1 MGVIQQKGQFSGKAY
16 SIQIAGDTPTPVEQQ
31 KIDSYLTQQEQPYKQ
46 SYEYYF
52 GQRTNEDI
60 PQEVPIQEEGGFRR
74 AVGAGVDQLQIAYG
88 SSLEGLGKV
97 TGLEG
102 LENYGSD
109 VIEKNEQEFQE
120 KAAGFTKLDDADSF
134 GDYLKFYAETLG
146 QQVPQLGSTL
156 AGVGAGAAA
165 GSVIPGVGTF
175 IGGIA
180 GGMAANIPY
189 FYGDNRE
196 AQKEAMERG
205 LRTEMNEGAAFLY
218 SIPQASLD
226 LIVDR
231 LLIGGILPKSFGTSG
246 GLFTRAVKGVGIGGA
261 VEVPTEIG
269 QEIINRYQAGLP
281 IDDEEALK
289 VYKDVGIAAL
299 LVGGTVRGGTNIIAG
314 DQRVRDKDKE
324 EQEKIRQLQEDQEEA
339 RQRALLK
346 KQEINKSKAMIDE
359 DLVEDVEEKQ
369 RKLEEKQAE
378 VRRLAGVE
386 EQPLQ
391 LGAMAP
397 PPDNNRLS
405 PEEEKMALLQ
415 AARETTLPLIP
426 VELSTLPLDEQVR
439 IRSSRR
445 AQGVDTTTP
454 ASIDEIRRVL
464 GEDVADREVRKQ
476 KPLGGGA
483 AHFGPI
489 SGKSFTQSQY
499 DRAVQEIKAQKK
511 YTFNAVQKALKATGL
526 NRVPRQ
532 MVLDVRDEM
541 VNRGLLRKSDR
552 VRTGYVVEADIESS
566 FDEAA
571 SYRKTV
577 NDIRTLLD
585 GERTAKKKAENE
597 TDEDFQSRKLGLRS
611 YRRKLLEDA
620 RRAQQVEGNV
630 RKARQLN
637 AKADALEGEIARAEK
652 TVTDLEKK
660 IETSPQGQAIPAT
673 ERPKVLSSD
682 EKQAIGSQETT
693 QGQREALQTS
703 VDNRKAELDEKRKML
718 RRLKAR
724 KAPVPEVDQVAIRE
738 LENDIER
745 LKYFI
750 KSAQSKIDAPSSPV
764 QVAPEAKQ
772 AKTAR
777 TVADLALNRRKS
789 DVFTA
794 KEQQVFNALRKR
806 LTRLG
811 LRDVNLTVEKTLART
826 VNINGQNVHV
836 DPEGQFDAKDG
847 NRIISLAME
856 AVDPNATAQEQF
868 DALKGIMN
876 HEVIHALKNL
886 GLFTKQEYASLV
898 KAAKAKK
905 YVAIKDGVPTERK
918 YSYYDRARSMY
929 EGIGASEATIE
940 EEAVAELFR
949 DYADNKIKLSGKPRT
964 LMQRIKDFF
973 VGIVRGNNDVGISSV
988 EDIFDNIRSGKV
1000 GSRTRDLGNPEA
1012 DVESEALAFSLKN
1025 FTPKLPFAP
1034 DGSRAHKL
1042 PHQLLIEGSGRPE
1055 TIQITQKYNRGNA
1068 DRNNSSI
1075 EQILEQHPN
1084 ATDSVQ
1090 NWMDA
1095 MQDAFGG
1102 EYIPAPPLVAIQY
1115 SSSPEAM
1122 AEKLKAL
1129 TPELRKGVDEGFKHV
1144 KDLQG
1149 IYTSTQGGATPR
1161 MTLDMFIWGI
1171 LSRGAGPVQQ
1181 ETAFIDII
1189 DKAHPILEKAVREPL
1204 TEDDL
1209 DRWMLEVSTAIP
1221 EGSPGKQVTMNVNA
1235 AAKLVSAMSQ
1245 LVPNTNRTALDLV
1258 HEQMTDPNVSAYEV
1272 RETFLSNTEGAGIDN
1287 KVLSFIL
1294 LVAGKDDVLVMDRI
1308 QGRHLWD
1315 DGRYGG
1321 ANIYDGIGPNN
1332 EGLNGIFRGPRGV
1345 LVTRMLE
1352 NGMRKNI
1359 DKAYKLVGRPQD
1371 ASLGRF
1377 HWETWVIE
1385 GEQVVNHGS
1394 LKAIIDR
1401 TTVGTRVTEGK
1412 TDTFSSGMTYMKGTN
1427 ASVVEYPLSD
1437 GNVAYM
1443 TPQTFKDFTGVM
1455 SKDASRKNSKTGI
1468 FKQGNFKVTS
1478 RADIPWYERVD
1489 EIDRG
1494 SIDKLAREYEDA
1506 KADGS
1511 VLTSDERARKS
1522 KNPTRGGKPSLDQK
1536 YSLGI
1541 TDRSEQN
1548 VSQRDGRMVVGG
1560 TNFRGREVTPI
1571 AQFGTED
1578 RPIYEISDP
1587 DAFTQMIQLAK
1598 KDLMQLG
1605 PQVTDYTEM
1614 GDNYSGK
1621 RLFLFDDGFSGFAL
1635 NGNDI
1640 ISVFSVPGKAPRR
1653 AVANLMPVA
1662 VEQGGQ
1668 RLDAFNTF
1676 LPKVYSAVGFK
1687 AVAKLPFN
1695 REYAPEGWDFDYY
1708 SEYFPETNGE
1718 PEVIFMVYDPVNAS
1732 STTDVLIDDYDVGS
1746 DLQAKALEKTDTAE
1760 TEIESSIEPL
1770 PFTEE
1775 EAQIIEEVTA
1785 DSQAIESISFSLG
1798 NIEPETIMKRPDL
1811 DPDDIRSNAH
1821 GFINDRPVFLR
1832 AGENTQTSRTGIGT
1846 GLRHIL
1852 ERRHEGELKR
1862 DSNYG
1867 KYPRPVQKAIIDV
1880 LERFKRQGFKSSPDG
1895 VQLTTEMDN
1904 GVPTAVL
1911 EWKENTPEGSP
1922 PITLVLVR
1930 DRKNPKA
1937 AFEVKTFYVSVASER
1952 RGVVN
1957 GEVQFS
1963 LNPASLPDQIEQK
1976 QYYQNYARSAD
1987 FIAKAFR
1994 IALPADRAQRAA
2006 DEVLRRFQD
2015 SFLPVGR
2022 MIQELKEKGL
2032 NIVDAMDTYLKEELY
2047 HRKTTNEL
2055 LKREKGIYKNAT
2067 DALKQLNVTDAE
2079 VSNLQRISDSAAGGK
2094 GFVSQAIESS
2104 QNKVLALGDI
2114 YLYAS
2119 HAKERNAYIRAN
2131 KDSENNEGSGMSDRE
2146 ADAILDWFNSLNA
2159 ENRTAISNF
2168 GTAIKGI
2175 VEDTNKVRIDSG
2187 LIPKEFVEF
2196 TNYQNYVP
2204 LRGVFDPENEQD
2216 IGIGASLGGSFGA
2229 RGRQDPKALGR
2240 YAYATD
2246 ILATTIAQNQN
2257 SVVRSEKNLVGQS
2270 FLKLLRADTEKTG
2283 VYAKILDRVPT
2294 QRRTIMSDGKPVTR
2308 EMPDFNAA
2316 QDPMIMVVKENGSD
2330 VYVRFEDEKIAKAM
2344 KGNSGLGSAS
2354 MNVINRGMLKINRY
2368 LSNINT
2374 SYNPEFVVSN
2384 FLRDLQTAGVNV
2396 QQYEEQG
2403 MTKAI
2408 LKGVGP
2414 ALKGIKKAI
2423 RDNDFNSEWSKIYND
2438 FVEAG
2443 GKNATNQMDTIADQ
2457 MNNLR
2462 GILGDIGEAGQKGK
2476 FGVVKQ
2482 KFLGKGKS
2490 LLQFMEDY
2498 NTIVENGVRVATY
2511 KALLDRGYSRER
2523 AAQAAGSVTVNFS
2536 KGGEYRS
2543 LMNAWYLFY
2552 NASLQGSFAL
2562 LNAATRSKKVQ
2573 KIWMGVIAAG
2583 VLQDQLNSLVSD
2595 EEEDG
2600 KLTYDKI
2607 PEYVLEHNLI
2617 IMNPFSERGY
2627 ISIPMPYGLNMAH
2640 NVGRAMSQLARGGTD
2655 LQGAGNSIV
2664 GTTIDTL
2671 SPIGGIWDYGI
2682 DNAVA
2687 PTIAD
2692 PFIDVIS
2699 NQDFTGKP
2707 VFKEGFPGDRTP
2719 SSQLYWSTTSPTA
2732 KFVADNINSLTGG
2745 SAASSGLVD
2754 VSPDVLEFWF
2764 EYITGGVGR
2773 FAQRTAELPTKLSD
2787 DGLQEELY
2795 RSIPFSRKIYSS
2807 VSDREDLSDYIE
2819 KRDQIL
2825 VAFDELKAAGES
2837 GNAERL
2843 TKIRT
2848 DYANEIKF
2856 IGIVRQIENQR
2867 RKIARQINNV
2877 RDSRTLTDEKK
2888 QELLDK
2894 LDEAKQKLTKR
2905 ANVLLKEFN

>member
-1 MGVIQQKGQFSGKAY
+1 MGIIQQKGQFSGKAY
-16 SIQIAGDTPTPVEQQ
+16 SVQIAGDTPTAAEQQ
-31 KIDSYLTQQEQPYKQ
+31 KIDSFLTQQEQPYKQ

-52 GQRTNEDI
+52 GQRTNEDV

-74 AVGAGVDQLQIAYG
+74 AVGAGVDQLQLAYG
-88 SSLEGLGKV
+88 SSLEGFGKV

-102 LENYGSD
+102 LENYGAD
-109 VIEKNEQEFQE
+109 VVEKNEQEFQE
-120 KAAGFTKLDDADSF
+120 KAKGFTSLDDADSF
-134 GDYLKFYAETLG
+134 GDYVKFYTETLG

-156 AGVGAGAAA
+156 AGAGTGAAA
-165 GSVIPGVGTF
+165 GSFFGPAGTF

-196 AQKEAMERG
+196 AQKEAIDRG
-205 LRTEMNEGAAFLY
+205 LRTEMDEGAAFLY

-231 LLIGGILPKSFGTSG
+231 LLIGGILPKAFGTSG
-246 GLFTRAVKGVGIGGA
+246 GLFTRAVKGVGIGTA
-261 VEVPTEIG
+261 AEVPTEIG
-269 QEIINRYQAGLP
+269 QEVLNRYQAGLP

-289 VYKDVGIAAL
+289 VYRDVAIAAG

-324 EQEKIRQLQEDQEEA
+324 EQEKALQLQEDQEEA
-339 RQRALLK
+339 RQKALLK
-346 KQEINKSKAMIDE
+346 SQEVNKSKAMIDE
-359 DLVEDVEEKQ
+359 DLVIDPEEEQ

-378 VRRLAGVE
+378 VKRLAGVE

-391 LGAMAP
+391 LGVMAP

-405 PEEEKMALLQ
+405 ADEEKMALLQ

-426 VELSTLPLDEQVR
+426 VDLSTLPLDEQTR
-439 IRSSRR
+439 IRNSRR
-445 AQGVDTTTP
+445 AQGVDTTSP
-454 ASIDEIRRVL
+454 VSIDEIRRVL
-464 GEDVADREVRKQ
+464 GEDIAEREVRKQ

-489 SGKSFTQSQY
+489 SGKNFTQSQY
-499 DRAVQEIKAQKK
+499 DRAVQEVKAQKK

-526 NRVPRQ
+526 KRVPRQ

-541 VNRGLLRKSDR
+541 VSRGLLRKSDR
-552 VRTGYVVEADIESS
+552 VRTGYVVEADVESS

-577 NDIRTLLD
+577 NDIRTVLD

-597 TDEDFQSRKLGLRS
+597 TDEEFQSRKLGLRS
-611 YRRKLLEDA
+611 YRKKLLEDA
-620 RRAQQVEGNV
+620 RRAQQVENNV

-637 AKADALEGEIARAEK
+637 AKADSLEGEIARAEK

-660 IETSPQGQAIPAT
+660 IETDPQGQAIPAT
-673 ERPKVLSSD
+673 ERPRVLSSE
-682 EKQAIGSQETT
+682 EKQAVGSEETT

-703 VDNRKAELDEKRKML
+703 VDSRKAELDEKRKML
-718 RRLKAR
+718 RRLKSR
-724 KAPVPEVDQVAIRE
+724 KAPVPQIDQVAIRE

-777 TVADLALNRRKS
+777 TVSDLAINRTKKS
-789 DVFTA
+789 AYTA

-811 LRDVNLTVEKTLART
+811 LRDVALTAQKSLSRT
-826 VNINGQNVHV
+826 QNINGV
-836 DPEGQFDAKDG
+836 DMNISPEGEFDPRDG
-847 NRIISLAME
+847 KRIISLAME
-856 AVDPNATAQEQF
+856 VVDPNATAQEQF
-868 DALKGIMN
+868 DALKGVMN

-886 GLFTKQEYASLV
+886 GLFTDQEYASLV
-898 KAAKAKK
+898 KTARAKK

-918 YSYYDRARSMY
+918 YTYFDRARSMY
-929 EGIGASEATIE
+929 EGIGSSEATIE

-973 VGIVRGNNDVGISSV
+973 VGLVKGHNDVGISSV
-988 EDIFDNIRSGKV
+988 EDIFENIKSGNLGARGIISSEK
-1000 GSRTRDLGNPEA
+1000 RPFPMITERDVPQRDYNKDLTE
-1012 DVESEALAFSLKN
+1012 VEKESLAYSLKD

-1034 DGSRAHKL
+1034 DGAKAHKL
-1042 PHQLLIEGSGRPE
+1042 PHQLLIQGLGRPE
-1055 TIQITQKYNRGNA
+1055 TIKVTQKYTRGNA
-1068 DRNNSSI
+1068 ERNNSSI

-1084 ATDSVQ
+1084 ATDSVE

-1095 MQDAFGG
+1095 MHDAFGG

-1181 ETAFIDII
+1181 ESAFIDII
-1189 DKAHPILEKAVREPL
+1189 DKAHPLLEKAAREPL

-1245 LVPNTNRTALDLV
+1245 LVPNTNRTTLDLV

-1272 RETFLSNTEGAGIDN
+1272 RETFLANTEGAGIDN

-1321 ANIYDGIGPNN
+1321 ANIYDGIGPNG
-1332 EGLNGIFRGPRGV
+1332 EGLNGIFRGPKGI

-1359 DKAYKLVGRPQD
+1359 NKAYELVGRPND

-1489 EIDRG
+1489 DVDRG

-1506 KADGS
+1506 KPNGS
-1511 VLTSDERARKS
+1511 VLRSDERTGKS
-1522 KNPTRGGKPSLDQK
+1522 KDASRRGNSDLDRR
-1536 YSLGI
+1536 YSLGFLTT
-1541 TDRSEQN
+1541 TDTERLLKERQLKVRRDEKIGGLKGFIQN
-1548 VSQRDGRMVVGG
+1548 
-1560 TNFRGREVTPI
+1560 NP
-1571 AQFGTED
+1571 
-1578 RPIYEISDP
+1578 
-1587 DAFTQMIQLAK
+1587 
-1598 KDLMQLG
+1598 
-1605 PQVTDYTEM
+1605 
-1614 GDNYSGK
+1614 
-1621 RLFLFDDGFSGFAL
+1621 DGFT
-1635 NGNDI
+1635 
-1640 ISVFSVPGKAPRR
+1640 IS
-1653 AVANLMPVA
+1653 
-1662 VEQGGQ
+1662 
-1668 RLDAFNTF
+1668 
-1676 LPKVYSAVGFK
+1676 
-1687 AVAKLPFN
+1687 
-1695 REYAPEGWDFDYY
+1695 
-1708 SEYFPETNGE
+1708 PETME
-1718 PEVIFMVYDPVNAS
+1718 PVSGGFVVAPLKEAEIIVGQELPEQ
-1732 STTDVLIDDYDVGS
+1732 VLIDYIEDNKAIAEATARDVYLGGWFDTES
-1746 DLQAKALEKTDTAE
+1746 NQYFLDNTLIVDSKEEALYIAEASEQLAIFDLNTFEEVRTNDGISELKESGAYQSDTAIGYKRNAE
-1760 TEIESSIEPL
+1760 EIGRRFAEARDQRNTLEREQRVKGEVESSIEPSA
-1770 PFTEE
+1770 FTEQQ
-1775 EAQIIEEVTA
+1775 AQIIEDLTSE
-1785 DSQAIESISFSLG
+1785 DQAVESTSFSLG
-1798 NIEPETIMKRPDL
+1798 NIPPTTIMKRPDL
-1811 DPDDIRSNAH
+1811 DPDDIRANAH
-1821 GFINDRPVFLR
+1821 GFIGQKPVFLR
-1832 AGENTQTSRTGIGT
+1832 AGENTEVSGIGVGT

-1852 ERRHEGELKR
+1852 DRRHEGELKR
-1862 DSNYG
+1862 YSNYS
-1867 KYPRPVQKAIIDV
+1867 KYPRPVQKAIIDI
-1880 LERFKRQGFKSSPDG
+1880 LEKFKRQGFKSDPEG
-1895 VQLTTEMDN
+1895 VELSTEIDN
-1904 GVPTAVL
+1904 GRPTAVL
-1911 EWKENTPEGSP
+1911 QWTQNTPEVSP
-1922 PITLVLVR
+1922 PLTLVLVK
-1930 DRKNPKA
+1930 DRQAPNG
-1937 AFEVKTFYVSVASER
+1937 AFEVKTFYANIQPEDR
-1952 RGVVN
+1952 AIRN
-1957 GEVQFS
+1957 GKVQYS
-1963 LNPASLPDQIEQK
+1963 LNPASLPNQIQEK

-1994 IALPADRAQRAA
+1994 IALPADRAQKAA

-2032 NIVDAMDTYLKEELY
+2032 TIVDAMDTYLKEELY

-2067 DALKQLNVTDAE
+2067 DALNQLNVTDAE
-2079 VSNLQRISDSAAGGK
+2079 INNLQRISDSAANGK

-2104 QNKVLALGDI
+2104 KNKVLALGDI

-2131 KDSENNEGSGMSDRE
+2131 KDSNNPEGSAMSDRE
-2146 ADAILDWFNSLNA
+2146 ADAILDWFNSLSS
-2159 ENRTAISNF
+2159 ENKVAVSNF
-2168 GTAIKGI
+2168 GTAVKGI
-2175 VEDTNKVRIDSG
+2175 IEDTNKVRIDSG
-2187 LIPKEFVEF
+2187 LIPKEFIEF

-2216 IGIGASLGGSFGA
+2216 IGLSVSMGGSFGG
-2229 RGRQDPKALGR
+2229 RGRQDPTALGR
-2240 YAYATD
+2240 YKYATD
-2246 ILATTIAQNQN
+2246 IFATTIAQNQN
-2257 SVVRSEKNLVGQS
+2257 SVVKSEKNLVGQS

-2283 VYAKILDRVPT
+2283 VYAKILDRIPT
-2294 QRRTIMSDGKPVTR
+2294 QRRTVMSDGRPVTK
-2308 EMPDFNAA
+2308 ETPDFNAA
-2316 QDPMIMVVKENGSD
+2316 QDPMIMTVKENGAD
-2330 VYVRFEDEKIAKAM
+2330 VYIRFEDEKIAKAM
-2344 KGNSGLGSAS
+2344 KGSSGLGSSS
-2354 MNVINRGMLKINRY
+2354 MNVINRGMLKVNRY

-2384 FLRDLQTAGVNV
+2384 FLRDLQTAGINVN
-2396 QQYEEQG
+2396 QYEEKG

-2414 ALKGIKKAI
+2414 ALKGIQKAI
-2423 RDNDFNSEWSKIYND
+2423 RNNDFNSEWSKIYND

-2462 GILGDIGEAGQKGK
+2462 GILGDIGDAGQKGK
-2476 FGVVKQ
+2476 FGVVKN

-2511 KALLDRGYSRER
+2511 KALLDRGYTRER

-2573 KIWMGVIAAG
+2573 KLWMGIIAAG
-2583 VLQDQLNSLVSD
+2583 VLQDQLNALVSD
-2595 EEEDG
+2595 EGDDG

-2655 LQGAGNSIV
+2655 LKGAGNSIV

-2692 PFIDVIS
+2692 PFIDIIS
-2699 NQDFTGKP
+2699 NEDFTGKP

-2719 SSQLYWSTTSPTA
+2719 SSQLYWSTTSPSA
-2732 KFVADNINSLTGG
+2732 KWISSNVNSLTGG

-2773 FAQRTAELPTKLSD
+2773 FAQRTAELPTKVSG

-2807 VSDREDLSDYIE
+2807 VSPREDLGDYLE
-2819 KRDQIL
+2819 KRDRIL
-2825 VAFDELKAAGES
+2825 VGLDELKAASEA
-2837 GNAERL
+2837 GNAERI
-2843 TKIRT
+2843 TKIRS
-2848 DYANEIKF
+2848 DYADEIKF

-2867 RKIARQINNV
+2867 RKITSQMNKV
-2877 RDSRTLTDEKK
+2877 RDSRTLSDEKK
-2888 QELLDK
+2888 EELLDK
-2894 LDEAKQKLTKR
+2894 LDEAKQKLVTR
-2905 ANVLLKEFN
+2905 ANTLLKEFN

>member
-1 MGVIQQKGQFSGKAY
+1 MGVIQQKGQFSGKSY

-52 GQRTNEDI
+52 GQRTNEDV

-109 VIEKNEQEFQE
+109 VVEKNEQEFQE
-120 KAAGFTKLDDADSF
+120 KAAGFTRLDDADSF
-134 GDYLKFYAETLG
+134 GDYIKFYTETLG
-146 QQVPQLGSTL
+146 QQLPNLGSTL
-156 AGVGAGAAA
+156 AGSGAGALA
-165 GSVIPGVGTF
+165 GSAFGPVGTF
-175 IGGIA
+175 VGGIA

-231 LLIGGILPKSFGTSG
+231 LLVGGILPKSFGTSG
-246 GLFTRAVKGVGIGGA
+246 AIFTRGVKGVAIGNV
-261 VEVPTEIG
+261 VEIPTEIG
-269 QEIINRYQAGLP
+269 QEVLNRYQAGLS
-281 IDDEEALK
+281 IADEEALR
-289 VYKDVGIAAL
+289 VYRDVAIAAG

-314 DQRVRDKDKE
+314 DQRVRDKNKE

-391 LGAMAP
+391 LGVMAP

-541 VNRGLLRKSDR
+541 VNRGILRKSDR

-597 TDEDFQSRKLGLRS
+597 TDEEFQSRKLGLRS

-703 VDNRKAELDEKRKML
+703 VNNRKAELDEKRKML

-724 KAPVPEVDQVAIRE
+724 KAPRPQVDQVAIRE

-973 VGIVRGNNDVGISSV
+973 VGIVKGNNDVGISSV
-988 EDIFDNIRSGKV
+988 EDIFDNIRSGNIGARGIISSEK
-1000 GSRTRDLGNPEA
+1000 RPFQMILNRDFGDPEG
-1012 DVESEALAFSLKN
+1012 DVESQSLAFSLKN

-1034 DGSRAHKL
+1034 DGARAHKL

-1055 TIQITQKYNRGNA
+1055 TIQVTQKYTRGNA
-1068 DRNNSSI
+1068 ERNNSSI

-1122 AEKLKAL
+1122 AEKLKDL

-1144 KDLQG
+1144 KDLQN
-1149 IYTSTQGGATPR
+1149 IYSSGNATPR
-1161 MTLDMFIWGI
+1161 MTLDLFIWGI

-1181 ETAFIDII
+1181 ESAYIDII
-1189 DKAHPILEKAVREPL
+1189 DQAHPLLEKAAREPL

-1209 DRWMLEVSTAIP
+1209 DRWMLEVSTSIP

-1245 LVPNTNRTALDLV
+1245 MVPNTNRTTLDLV
-1258 HEQMTDPNVSAYEV
+1258 HEQMIDANVSASDI
-1272 RETFLSNTEGAGIDN
+1272 RETFLANTEGAGIDN

-1321 ANIYDGIGPNN
+1321 SNIYDGIGPNN
-1332 EGLNGIFRGPRGV
+1332 EGLNGIFRGPRGI

-1359 DKAYKLVGRPQD
+1359 DKAYELVGRPQD

-1412 TDTFSSGMTYMKGTN
+1412 TDTFSSNMTYMRGLN
-1427 ASVVEYPLSD
+1427 ATVVEYPLSD
-1437 GNVAYM
+1437 GDVVYM
-1443 TPQTFKDFTGVM
+1443 TPQTFKDFTNEM
-1455 SKDASRKNSKTGI
+1455 SNDAKKKNSKTGI
-1468 FKQGNFKVTS
+1468 FKQGNFKVSS
-1478 RADIPWYERVD
+1478 RADIPWFERVD

-1506 KADGS
+1506 KPNGS
-1511 VLTSDERARKS
+1511 VLRSDERTG
-1522 KNPTRGGKPSLDQK
+1522 KNKDASRRGNSDLDRR
-1536 YSLGI
+1536 YSLGFLTT
-1541 TDRSEQN
+1541 TDTERLLKEKQLKVRRDEKIGGLKGFIQN
-1548 VSQRDGRMVVGG
+1548 
-1560 TNFRGREVTPI
+1560 NP
-1571 AQFGTED
+1571 
-1578 RPIYEISDP
+1578 
-1587 DAFTQMIQLAK
+1587 
-1598 KDLMQLG
+1598 
-1605 PQVTDYTEM
+1605 
-1614 GDNYSGK
+1614 
-1621 RLFLFDDGFSGFAL
+1621 DGFT
-1635 NGNDI
+1635 
-1640 ISVFSVPGKAPRR
+1640 IS
-1653 AVANLMPVA
+1653 
-1662 VEQGGQ
+1662 
-1668 RLDAFNTF
+1668 
-1676 LPKVYSAVGFK
+1676 
-1687 AVAKLPFN
+1687 
-1695 REYAPEGWDFDYY
+1695 
-1708 SEYFPETNGE
+1708 PETME
-1718 PEVIFMVYDPVNAS
+1718 PVSGGFVVAPLKEAEIIVGQELPEQ
-1732 STTDVLIDDYDVGS
+1732 VLIDYIEDNKAIAEATGRDVYLGGWFDTES
-1746 DLQAKALEKTDTAE
+1746 NQYFLDNTLIVDSKEEALYIAEASEQLAIFDLNTFEEVRTNDGISELKQSGAYKSDTAIGYKRNAE
-1760 TEIESSIEPL
+1760 EIGRRFAEARDQRNTLEREQRVKGEVESSIEPS

-1775 EAQIIEEVTA
+1775 EIQTIEELTVDTQ
-1785 DSQAIESISFSLG
+1785 SSESTSFSLG

-1821 GFINDRPVFLR
+1821 GFINNKPVFLR
-1832 AGENTQTSRTGIGT
+1832 AGENIQTSRTGVGT

-1895 VQLTTEMDN
+1895 VQLTTEIDN
-1904 GVPTAVL
+1904 GVPTATL

-1930 DRKNPKA
+1930 DRENPKA
-1937 AFEVKTFYVSVASER
+1937 AFEVKTFYVNVASER

-1957 GEVQFS
+1957 GKVQFS

-1994 IALPADRAQRAA
+1994 IALPADRAQKAA

-2146 ADAILDWFNSLNA
+2146 ADAILDWFSSLNA

-2216 IGIGASLGGSFGA
+2216 IGLGASLGGAFGA

-2257 SVVRSEKNLVGQS
+2257 SVVRSEKNLVAQS

-2354 MNVINRGMLKINRY
+2354 MNAINRGMLKINRY

-2462 GILGDIGEAGQKGK
+2462 GILGDIGEAGQKNK
-2476 FGVVKQ
+2476 FGIVKK

-2617 IMNPFSERGY
+2617 IMNPFSDRGY

-2655 LQGAGNSIV
+2655 LKGAGNSIV

-2773 FAQRTAELPTKLSD
+2773 FAQRTAELPTKLSG

-2843 TKIRT
+2843 AKIRT
-2848 DYANEIKF
+2848 DYADEIKF

>member
-1 MGVIQQKGQFSGKAY
+1 MGIIQQKGQFSGKSY
-16 SIQIAGDTPTPVEQQ
+16 SVQIAGDTPTAAEQK
-31 KIDSYLTQQEQPYKQ
+31 KIDSFLTQQEQPYKQ

-52 GQRTNEDI
+52 GQRTNEDV

-120 KAAGFTKLDDADSF
+120 KAAGFTKLDDAETF
-134 GDYLKFYAETLG
+134 GDYLSFYTETLG

-156 AGVGAGAAA
+156 GGAGAGALA
-165 GSVIPGVGTF
+165 GSAFGPAGTF
-175 IGGIA
+175 VGGIV
-180 GGMAANIPY
+180 GGLAANIPY

-196 AQKEAMERG
+196 AQKEAMEKG

-231 LLIGGILPKSFGTSG
+231 LLIGGVISKSFANSG
-246 GLFTRAVKGVGIGGA
+246 GIFTRAVKGVGAGTAI
-261 VEVPTEIG
+261 EVPTEVG
-269 QEIINRYQAGLP
+269 QEVLNRYQAGLP
-281 IDDEEALK
+281 VFDEEAMK
-289 VYKDVGIAAL
+289 VYKDVAIAAGI
-299 LVGGTVRGGTNIIAG
+299 VGGTVRGSTNIIAG
-314 DQRVRDKDKE
+314 DQRVRDKNKE
-324 EQEKIRQLQEDQEEA
+324 EQEKALQLQEDQEEA
-339 RQRALLK
+339 KQRALLK

-378 VRRLAGVE
+378 VRRLAGIE

-391 LGAMAP
+391 LEAVAP

-405 PEEEKMALLQ
+405 ADEEKMALLQ

-426 VELSTLPLDEQVR
+426 VDLSTLPLDEQTR
-439 IRSSRR
+439 IRNSRR
-445 AQGVDTTTP
+445 AQGVDTTAP
-454 ASIDEIRRVL
+454 VSIDEIRRVL
-464 GEDVADREVRKQ
+464 GEDIADREVRKQ

-526 NRVPRQ
+526 KRVPRQ

-541 VNRGLLRKSDR
+541 VNRGILRRSDR

-566 FDEAA
+566 FNEAA

-630 RKARQLN
+630 RKARELN

-660 IETSPQGQAIPAT
+660 IETDPQGQAIPAT

-682 EKQAIGSQETT
+682 EKQAVGSEETT

-703 VDNRKAELDEKRKML
+703 VDNRKAELDEKRKLL

-724 KAPVPEVDQVAIRE
+724 KAPVPQVDLVAIRE

-836 DPEGQFDAKDG
+836 DPEGQFDSRDG
-847 NRIISLAME
+847 NRVISLAME

-886 GLFTKQEYASLV
+886 GLFTKEEYASLV

-918 YSYYDRARSMY
+918 YSYFDRARSMY
-929 EGIGASEATIE
+929 EGIGSSEATIE

-964 LMQRIKDFF
+964 LIERIKDFF
-973 VGIVRGNNDVGISSV
+973 VGIVKGNNDVGISSV
-988 EDIFDNIRSGKV
+988 EDIFDNIRSGNIGARGIISSEK
-1000 GSRTRDLGNPEA
+1000 RPFQMILNRDFGDPEA
-1012 DVESEALAFSLKN
+1012 DVESESLAFSLKN

-1034 DGSRAHKL
+1034 DGARAHKL
-1042 PHQLLIEGSGRPE
+1042 PHQLLIQGSGRPE
-1055 TIQITQKYNRGNA
+1055 TIKVTQQYTRGNA
-1068 DRNNSSI
+1068 ERNNSSI
-1075 EQILEQHPN
+1075 EQILNLHPN

-1149 IYTSTQGGATPR
+1149 IYSSTQGGATPR

-1181 ETAFIDII
+1181 ESAFIDII
-1189 DKAHPILEKAVREPL
+1189 DKAHPILEKAAREPL

-1245 LVPNTNRTALDLV
+1245 LVPNTNRTALDLI

-1272 RETFLSNTEGAGIDN
+1272 RETFLANTEGAGIDN

-1321 ANIYDGIGPNN
+1321 ANIYDGIGPNK

-1359 DKAYKLVGRPQD
+1359 KRAYELVGRPND

-1401 TTVGTRVTEGK
+1401 TTVGTRITEGK
-1412 TDTFSSGMTYMKGTN
+1412 TDTFSSGMTYMRGAN

-1437 GNVAYM
+1437 GTAAYM

-1468 FKQGNFKVTS
+1468 FKQGNFKVSS

-1494 SIDKLAREYEDA
+1494 SIDRLAREYEDA
-1506 KADGS
+1506 KPNGS
-1511 VLTSDERARKS
+1511 VLRSDERTGKS
-1522 KNPTRGGKPSLDQK
+1522 KDASRRGNSDLDRR
-1536 YSLGI
+1536 YSLGFLTT
-1541 TDRSEQN
+1541 TDTERLLKGKAVKVRRSENILGMRGFIQSN
-1548 VSQRDGRMVVGG
+1548 PDGFTINPDTMESVSGGIAVAPIKQAEIIVGQELPEQVVIDYINYNKIISEITGKDIYLGGWFDDKTNDYYLDNTVLVDTREEALYIADAAEQEAIFDLNTFEEIRTDEGIAGLKQSGAYQSDTAVRYQRY
-1560 TNFRGREVTPI
+1560 NE
-1571 AQFGTED
+1571 
-1578 RPIYEISDP
+1578 EISGR
-1587 DAFTQMIQLAK
+1587 FIQAR
-1598 KDLMQLG
+1598 DQ
-1605 PQVTDYTEM
+1605 
-1614 GDNYSGK
+1614 
-1621 RLFLFDDGFSGFAL
+1621 
-1635 NGNDI
+1635 
-1640 ISVFSVPGKAPRR
+1640 
-1653 AVANLMPVA
+1653 
-1662 VEQGGQ
+1662 
-1668 RLDAFNTF
+1668 
-1676 LPKVYSAVGFK
+1676 
-1687 AVAKLPFN
+1687 
-1695 REYAPEGWDFDYY
+1695 
-1708 SEYFPETNGE
+1708 
-1718 PEVIFMVYDPVNAS
+1718 S
-1732 STTDVLIDDYDVGS
+1732 ST
-1746 DLQAKALEKTDTAE
+1746 LEREQLVKGE
-1760 TEIESSIEPL
+1760 VESSIEPS

-1775 EAQIIEEVTA
+1775 EIQTIEELTA
-1785 DSQAIESISFSLG
+1785 DTQAVESTSFSLG
-1798 NIEPETIMKRPDL
+1798 NIEPKTIMKRPDF
-1811 DPDDIRSNAH
+1811 DPDDIKSNAH
-1821 GFINDRPVFLR
+1821 GFIGKRPVFLR
-1832 AGENTQTSRTGIGT
+1832 AGENIQTSRTGVGT

-1895 VQLTTEMDN
+1895 VQLTTEEDN

-1922 PITLVLVR
+1922 PITLVLVK
-1930 DRKNPKA
+1930 DRESPEG
-1937 AFEVKTFYVSVASER
+1937 AFEVKTFYVNVASER

-1987 FIAKAFR
+1987 FIGKAFR
-1994 IALPADRAQRAA
+1994 IALPEDRAQKAA

-2032 NIVDAMDTYLKEELY
+2032 TIVDAMDTYLKEELY

-2055 LKREKGIYKNAT
+2055 IKRENGIYKNAT

-2079 VSNLQRISDSAAGGK
+2079 VSNLQRISDSAANGK
-2094 GFVSQAIESS
+2094 GFVTQSIESS
-2104 QNKVLALGDI
+2104 QNKTLALGDI

-2131 KDSENNEGSGMSDRE
+2131 RDSENTEGSGMSDRE

-2159 ENRTAISNF
+2159 ENRTAISSFSN
-2168 GTAIKGI
+2168 AVKGI

-2216 IGIGASLGGSFGA
+2216 IGFGASLGGAFGA
-2229 RGRQDPKALGR
+2229 KGRQDPKALGR

-2246 ILATTIAQNQN
+2246 ILATTINQNQN

-2294 QRRTIMSDGKPVTR
+2294 QRRTVLSDGKPVTR
-2308 EMPDFNAA
+2308 DMPDFNAA

-2354 MNVINRGMLKINRY
+2354 MNIINRGMLKINRY

-2396 QQYEEQG
+2396 QQYDEKG

-2408 LKGVGP
+2408 LKGIKP
-2414 ALKGIKKAI
+2414 ALGGIEKSI
-2423 RDNDFNSEWSKIYND
+2423 RTTPIFAKSKTDPESNLEWSKIYED
-2438 FVEAG
+2438 FVDAG

-2457 MNNLR
+2457 MNSLK
-2462 GILGDIGEAGQKGK
+2462 GILGDISEAGEKGK

-2511 KALLDRGYSRER
+2511 KALIDRGYSRER

-2573 KIWMGVIAAG
+2573 KIWLGVIAAG
-2583 VLQDQLNSLVSD
+2583 VLQDQINSALSD
-2595 EEEDG
+2595 EEDDG

-2617 IMNPFSERGY
+2617 IMNPYSERGY

-2655 LQGAGNSIV
+2655 LKGAGNSIV

-2687 PTIAD
+2687 PTVAD
-2692 PFIDVIS
+2692 PFIDIMT

-2732 KFVADNINSLTGG
+2732 KFVSDNINSLTGG

-2773 FAQRTAELPTKLSD
+2773 FAQRTAELPTKLAD

-2795 RSIPFSRKIYSS
+2795 RSIPFTRKIYSS
-2807 VSDREDLSDYIE
+2807 VSDREDLGDYIE
-2819 KRDQIL
+2819 KRDKIL
-2825 VAFDELKAAGES
+2825 VAFDELKAAGEA

-2843 TKIRT
+2843 AKIRT
-2848 DYANEIKF
+2848 DYSNEIRF

-2867 RKIARQINNV
+2867 RKISRQINNV

-2888 QELLDK
+2888 KELLDK

-2905 ANVLLKEFN
+2905 ANILLKEFN

>member
-1 MGVIQQKGQFSGKAY
+1 MGIIQQKGQFSGKAY
-16 SIQIAGDTPTPVEQQ
+16 SIQIAGDTPTASEQQ
-31 KIDSYLTQQEQPYKQ
+31 KIDSYLNQQEQPYKQ

-52 GQRTNEDI
+52 GQKDQ
-60 PQEVPIQEEGGFRR
+60 QEASPPPMENEGGFGR
-74 AVGAGVDQLQIAYG
+74 AVSAGVDQLQIGYG
-88 SSLEGLGKV
+88 SAIEGLGKSI
-97 TGLEG
+97 GLEG

-109 VIEKNEQEFQE
+109 VVDKNKTEFAEKT
-120 KAAGFTKLDDADSF
+120 KGFTRLEDADSF
-134 GDYLKFYAETLG
+134 GDYATFYAETLG

-156 AGVGAGAAA
+156 AGAGAGAAA
-165 GSVIPGVGTF
+165 GSLAGPVGTF
-175 IGGIA
+175 VGGIA
-180 GGMAANIPY
+180 GGLAANIPY

-196 AQKEAMERG
+196 AQKEAIERG
-205 LRTEMNEGAAFLY
+205 IRTEMNEGSAFLY

-231 LLIGGILPKSFGTSG
+231 LLVGGVLPKAFGTSG
-246 GLFTRAVKGVGIGGA
+246 GLFTRAVKGVGIGTA

-269 QEIINRYQAGLP
+269 QEVLNRYQAGLP
-281 IDDEEALK
+281 IDDEEAMK
-289 VYKDVGIAAL
+289 VYKDVAIAAG

-314 DQRVRDKDKE
+314 DQRVRDKNKE
-324 EQEKIRQLQEDQEEA
+324 EEEKVGQLQEDLEEA
-339 RQRALLK
+339 RQKALVK
-346 KQEINKSKAMIDE
+346 SQEINKSKAMIDE
-359 DLVEDVEEKQ
+359 DLVIDPEEEQ

-378 VRRLAGVE
+378 VKRLAGLE
-386 EQPLQ
+386 DQPLQ
-391 LGAMAP
+391 IGSVAP

-415 AARETTLPLIP
+415 AARETSLPLIP
-426 VELSTLPLDEQVR
+426 VDMSTLPLDEQVR
-439 IRSSRR
+439 IRNSRI
-445 AQGVDTTTP
+445 AQGADQTAPV
-454 ASIDEIRRVL
+454 SIDEIRRVL
-464 GEDVADREVRKQ
+464 GEDIADREVLKQ
-476 KPLGGGA
+476 KPLRGGA

-489 SGKSFTQSQY
+489 SGKNFTQSQY
-499 DRAVQEIKAQKK
+499 DRAVQEIKAQKR
-511 YTFNAVQKALKATGL
+511 YTFNAVMRGLKASGL
-526 NRVPRQ
+526 NKVPRQ
-532 MVLDVRDEM
+532 MVFDVRDEM
-541 VNRGLLRKSDR
+541 VSRGLLRKSDR
-552 VRTGYVVEADIESS
+552 VRTGYVVEPDIESS

-577 NDIRTLLD
+577 NDIKTLLD

-597 TDEDFQSRKLGLRS
+597 TQEEFLSRKLGLRS

-620 RRAQQVEGNV
+620 RKAQQVSNNV
-630 RKARQLN
+630 RKARELN
-637 AKADALEGEIARAEK
+637 LKADALEGEIARAEK
-652 TVTDLEKK
+652 TISDLETK
-660 IETSPQGQAIPAT
+660 IESNPQGQSIPAT
-673 ERPKVLSSD
+673 ESPKVLSPE
-682 EKQAIGSQETT
+682 EKQAVGNQETT
-693 QGQREALQTS
+693 QAKRQALETS
-703 VDNRKAELDEKRKML
+703 IENRKQELDQKRKA
-718 RRLKAR
+718 LKKIQSR
-724 KAPVPEVDQVAIRE
+724 KPPRSQTE
-738 LENDIER
+738 LTMIEELKKDIER
-745 LKYFI
+745 INYFI
-750 KSAQSKIDAPSSPV
+750 KSAQSKVNAPSSPV
-764 QVAPEAKQ
+764 QIAPEAKQ

-777 TVADLALNRRKS
+777 TVADLAINRTKKS
-789 DVFTA
+789 AYTA

-811 LRDVNLTVEKTLART
+811 LRDVALTVQKSLSRT
-826 VNINGQNVHV
+826 QNINGV
-836 DPEGQFDAKDG
+836 DMNISPEGEFNPRDG
-847 NRIISLAME
+847 KRIISLAME
-856 AVDPNATAQEQF
+856 VVDPNATAQEQF
-868 DALKGIMN
+868 DALKGVMN

-886 GLFTKQEYASLV
+886 GLFTDQEYASLV
-898 KAAKAKK
+898 KTARAKK

-918 YSYYDRARSMY
+918 YSYFDRARAMY
-929 EGIGASEATIE
+929 EGIGSSEATIE

-973 VGIVRGNNDVGISSV
+973 VGLVKGHNDVGISSV
-988 EDIFDNIRSGKV
+988 EDIFENIKSGNLGARGIISSEK
-1000 GSRTRDLGNPEA
+1000 RPFPMITERDVPQRDYNKDLTE
-1012 DVESEALAFSLKN
+1012 VEKESLAYSLKN

-1068 DRNNSSI
+1068 ERNNSSI

-1084 ATDSVQ
+1084 ATDSVES
-1090 NWMDA
+1090 WMDA

-1122 AEKLKAL
+1122 AEKLKDL

-1144 KDLQG
+1144 KDLQN
-1149 IYTSTQGGATPR
+1149 IYSSGNATPR
-1161 MTLDMFIWGI
+1161 MTLDLFIWGI

-1181 ETAFIDII
+1181 ESAYIDII
-1189 DKAHPILEKAVREPL
+1189 DQAHPLLEKAAREPL

-1209 DRWMLEVSTAIP
+1209 DRWMLEVSTSIP

-1245 LVPNTNRTALDLV
+1245 MVPNTNRTTLDLV
-1258 HEQMTDPNVSAYEV
+1258 HEQMIDTNVSASDI
-1272 RETFLSNTEGAGIDN
+1272 RETFLANTEGAGIDN

-1321 ANIYDGIGPNN
+1321 SNIYDGIGPNN
-1332 EGLNGIFRGPRGV
+1332 EGLNGIFRGPRGI

-1359 DKAYKLVGRPQD
+1359 NKAYELVGRPQD

-1412 TDTFSSGMTYMKGTN
+1412 TDTFSSNMTYMRGLN
-1427 ASVVEYPLSD
+1427 ATVVEYPLSD
-1437 GNVAYM
+1437 GDVVYM
-1443 TPQTFKDFTGVM
+1443 TPQTFKNFTNEM
-1455 SKDASRKNSKTGI
+1455 SNDAKKKNSKTGI
-1468 FKQGNFKVTS
+1468 FKQGNFKVSS
-1478 RADIPWYERVD
+1478 RADIPWFERVD

-1506 KADGS
+1506 KPNGS
-1511 VLTSDERARKS
+1511 VLRSDERTGKIKDASR
-1522 KNPTRGGKPSLDQK
+1522 RGNSDLDRR
-1536 YSLGI
+1536 YSLGFLTT
-1541 TDRSEQN
+1541 TDTERLLKSKQLKVRRDEKIGGLKGFIQN
-1548 VSQRDGRMVVGG
+1548 
-1560 TNFRGREVTPI
+1560 NP
-1571 AQFGTED
+1571 
-1578 RPIYEISDP
+1578 
-1587 DAFTQMIQLAK
+1587 
-1598 KDLMQLG
+1598 
-1605 PQVTDYTEM
+1605 
-1614 GDNYSGK
+1614 
-1621 RLFLFDDGFSGFAL
+1621 DGFT
-1635 NGNDI
+1635 
-1640 ISVFSVPGKAPRR
+1640 IS
-1653 AVANLMPVA
+1653 
-1662 VEQGGQ
+1662 
-1668 RLDAFNTF
+1668 
-1676 LPKVYSAVGFK
+1676 
-1687 AVAKLPFN
+1687 
-1695 REYAPEGWDFDYY
+1695 
-1708 SEYFPETNGE
+1708 PETME
-1718 PEVIFMVYDPVNAS
+1718 PVSGGFVVAPLKEAEIIVGQELPEQ
-1732 STTDVLIDDYDVGS
+1732 VLIDYIEDNKAIAEATGRDVYLGGWFDTES
-1746 DLQAKALEKTDTAE
+1746 NQYFLDNTLIVDSKEEALYIAEASEQLAIFDLNTFEEVRTNDGISELKQSGAYQSDTAIE
-1760 TEIESSIEPL
+1760 YKRNAEEIGRRFAEARDQRSTLEREQRVKGEVESSIEPS

-1775 EAQIIEEVTA
+1775 EIQTIEELTSEEQSS
-1785 DSQAIESISFSLG
+1785 DSTSFSLG
-1798 NIEPETIMKRPDL
+1798 NIPPTTIMKRPDL
-1811 DPDDIRSNAH
+1811 DPDDIKALSH
-1821 GFINDRPVFLR
+1821 GFIGKKPVFLR
-1832 AGENTQTSRTGIGT
+1832 AGENIQTSRTGVGT

-1895 VQLTTEMDN
+1895 VQLTTEIDN

-1930 DRKNPKA
+1930 DRANPEA
-1937 AFEVKTFYVSVASER
+1937 AFEVKTFYVDVASER

-1963 LNPASLPDQIEQK
+1963 LNPASLPNQIEQK

-1994 IALPADRAQRAA
+1994 IALPADRAQKAA

-2032 NIVDAMDTYLKEELY
+2032 TIVDAMDTYLKEELY

-2079 VSNLQRISDSAAGGK
+2079 VSNLQRISDSAANGK

-2104 QNKVLALGDI
+2104 KNKVLALGDI
-2114 YLYAS
+2114 YLYAN
-2119 HAKERNAYIRAN
+2119 HAKERNAYIKAN
-2131 KDSENNEGSGMSDRE
+2131 KDSENTEGSGMSDRE
-2146 ADAILDWFNSLNA
+2146 ADAILDWFNSLNSQ
-2159 ENRTAISNF
+2159 NKTAITRF
-2168 GTAIKGI
+2168 GTAIKSI

-2204 LRGVFDPENEQD
+2204 LRGVFDPENEED
-2216 IGIGASLGGSFGA
+2216 IGLGASLGGSFGA

-2270 FLKLLRADTEKTG
+2270 FLKLLRADTDKTG

-2294 QRRTIMSDGKPVTR
+2294 QRRTVMSDGRPVTR
-2308 EMPDFNAA
+2308 DMPDFNAA

-2344 KGNSGLGSAS
+2344 KGSSGLGSAS
-2354 MNVINRGMLKINRY
+2354 MNVINRGMLKVNRY

-2438 FVEAG
+2438 FVDAG

-2462 GILGDIGEAGQKGK
+2462 GILNDVGEAGKSGK
-2476 FGVVKQ
+2476 FGIVKN

-2498 NTIVENGVRVATY
+2498 NTIVENGVRVSTY

-2583 VLQDQLNSLVSD
+2583 VLQDQLNSLISD
-2595 EEEDG
+2595 EEDDG

-2617 IMNPFSERGY
+2617 IMDPFSDRGY

-2655 LQGAGNSIV
+2655 LKGAGNSIV

-2719 SSQLYWSTTSPTA
+2719 SSQLYWSTTSPSA
-2732 KFVADNINSLTGG
+2732 KWIANNINSLTGG

-2819 KRDQIL
+2819 KRDKIL
-2825 VAFDELKAAGES
+2825 VAFDELKAASEA
-2837 GNAERL
+2837 GNTERL
-2843 TKIRT
+2843 AKIRT
-2848 DYANEIKF
+2848 DYADEIKF
-2856 IGIVRQIENQR
+2856 ISIIRQIENQR
-2867 RKIARQINNV
+2867 RKISRQINNV
-2877 RDSRTLTDEKK
+2877 RDSRTLSDKRKE
-2888 QELLDK
+2888 ELLDN

-2905 ANVLLKEFN
+2905 ANVLLKEFK

>member
-1 MGVIQQKGQFSGKAY
+1 MGIIQQKGQFSGKSY
-16 SIQIAGDTPTPVEQQ
+16 SVQIAGDTPTAAEQK
-31 KIDSYLTQQEQPYKQ
+31 KIDSFLTQQEQPYKQ

-52 GQRTNEDI
+52 GQRTNEDV

-109 VIEKNEQEFQE
+109 VVEKNEQEFQE

-156 AGVGAGAAA
+156 GGVGAGSLA
-165 GSVIPGVGTF
+165 GSVFGPVGTF
-175 IGGIA
+175 VGGIA

-231 LLIGGILPKSFGTSG
+231 LLVGGILPKSFGTSG
-246 GLFTRAVKGVGIGGA
+246 GIFTRAAKGVGIGTA

-269 QEIINRYQAGLP
+269 QEVLNRYQAGLP
-281 IDDEEALK
+281 IDDEEALR
-289 VYKDVGIAAL
+289 VYRDVAIAAG

-346 KQEINKSKAMIDE
+346 QQEINKSKAMIDE

-391 LGAMAP
+391 LGVMAP

-445 AQGVDTTTP
+445 AQGVDTTAP

-541 VNRGLLRKSDR
+541 VNRGILRKSDR

-566 FDEAA
+566 FNEAA

-652 TVTDLEKK
+652 TITDLEKR
-660 IETSPQGQAIPAT
+660 IETDPQGQAIPAT

-682 EKQAIGSQETT
+682 EKQAIASQETT

-724 KAPVPEVDQVAIRE
+724 KAPRPQVDQVAIRE

-772 AKTAR
+772 AKAAR
-777 TVADLALNRRKS
+777 TVADIAINRTKKS
-789 DVFTA
+789 AYTA

-811 LRDVNLTVEKTLART
+811 LRDVALTAQKSLSRT
-826 VNINGQNVHV
+826 QNINGV
-836 DPEGQFDAKDG
+836 DRHINPEGLFDPRDG
-847 NRIISLAME
+847 NRVISLAME
-856 AVDPNATAQEQF
+856 MVDPNATAQEQF
-868 DALKGIMN
+868 DALKSIMN

-886 GLFTKQEYASLV
+886 GLFTDQEYASLV
-898 KAAKAKK
+898 KTARSKK

-918 YSYYDRARSMY
+918 YTYFDRARSMY
-929 EGIGASEATIE
+929 EGIGSSEATIE

-964 LMQRIKDFF
+964 LMERIKDFF
-973 VGIVRGNNDVGISSV
+973 VALVKGHNDVGISSV
-988 EDIFDNIRSGKV
+988 EDIFENIKSGNLGARGIISSEK
-1000 GSRTRDLGNPEA
+1000 RPFPMITERDVPQRDYNKDLTE
-1012 DVESEALAFSLKN
+1012 VEKESLAYSLKN

-1034 DGSRAHKL
+1034 DGARAHKL

-1055 TIQITQKYNRGNA
+1055 TIQVTQKYTRGNA
-1068 DRNNSSI
+1068 ERNNSSI

-1084 ATDSVQ
+1084 ATDSVE

-1102 EYIPAPPLVAIQY
+1102 EFIPAPPLVAIEY

-1144 KDLQG
+1144 KDLQN
-1149 IYTSTQGGATPR
+1149 IYSSGNATPR
-1161 MTLDMFIWGI
+1161 MTLDLFIWGI

-1181 ETAFIDII
+1181 ESAYIDII
-1189 DKAHPILEKAVREPL
+1189 DQAHPLLEKAAREPL

-1209 DRWMLEVSTAIP
+1209 DRWMLEVSTSIP

-1235 AAKLVSAMSQ
+1235 AAKLVSAISQ
-1245 LVPNTNRTALDLV
+1245 MVPNTNRTTLDLV
-1258 HEQMTDPNVSAYEV
+1258 HEQMIDANVSASDI
-1272 RETFLSNTEGAGIDN
+1272 RETFLANTEGAGIDN

-1321 ANIYDGIGPNN
+1321 SNIYDGIGPNN
-1332 EGLNGIFRGPRGV
+1332 EGLNGIFRGPRGI

-1359 DKAYKLVGRPQD
+1359 DKAYELVGRPQD

-1412 TDTFSSGMTYMKGTN
+1412 TDTFSSNMTYMRGLN
-1427 ASVVEYPLSD
+1427 ATVVEYPLSD
-1437 GNVAYM
+1437 GDVVYM
-1443 TPQTFKDFTGVM
+1443 TPQTFKDFTNEM
-1455 SKDASRKNSKTGI
+1455 SNDAKRKNSKTGI
-1468 FKQGNFKVTS
+1468 FKQGNFKVSS
-1478 RADIPWYERVD
+1478 RADIPWFERVD

-1506 KADGS
+1506 KPNGS
-1511 VLTSDERARKS
+1511 VLRSDERTG
-1522 KNPTRGGKPSLDQK
+1522 KNKDASRRGNSNLDRR
-1536 YSLGI
+1536 YSLGFLTT
-1541 TDRSEQN
+1541 TDTERLLKSKQLKVRRSENILGMRGFIQSN
-1548 VSQRDGRMVVGG
+1548 PDGFTINPDTMESVSGGIAVAPIKQAEIIVGQELPEQVVIDYINYNKIISEITGKDIYLGGWFDDKTNDYYLDNTVLVDTREEALYIADAAEQEAIFDLNTFEEIRTDEGIAGLKQSGAYQSDTAVRYQRY
-1560 TNFRGREVTPI
+1560 NE
-1571 AQFGTED
+1571 
-1578 RPIYEISDP
+1578 EISGR
-1587 DAFTQMIQLAK
+1587 FIQAR
-1598 KDLMQLG
+1598 DQ
-1605 PQVTDYTEM
+1605 
-1614 GDNYSGK
+1614 
-1621 RLFLFDDGFSGFAL
+1621 
-1635 NGNDI
+1635 
-1640 ISVFSVPGKAPRR
+1640 
-1653 AVANLMPVA
+1653 
-1662 VEQGGQ
+1662 
-1668 RLDAFNTF
+1668 
-1676 LPKVYSAVGFK
+1676 
-1687 AVAKLPFN
+1687 
-1695 REYAPEGWDFDYY
+1695 
-1708 SEYFPETNGE
+1708 
-1718 PEVIFMVYDPVNAS
+1718 S
-1732 STTDVLIDDYDVGS
+1732 ST
-1746 DLQAKALEKTDTAE
+1746 LEREQLVKGE
-1760 TEIESSIEPL
+1760 VESSIEPST
-1770 PFTEE
+1770 FTEE
-1775 EAQIIEEVTA
+1775 EIQTIEELTSEEQSS
-1785 DSQAIESISFSLG
+1785 DSTSFSLG
-1798 NIEPETIMKRPDL
+1798 NIPPTTIMKRPDL
-1811 DPDDIRSNAH
+1811 DPDDIKALSH
-1821 GFINDRPVFLR
+1821 GFIGKKPVFLR
-1832 AGENTQTSRTGIGT
+1832 AGENIQTSRTGVGT

-1895 VQLTTEMDN
+1895 VQLTTEIDN

-1930 DRKNPKA
+1930 DRANPEA

-1963 LNPASLPDQIEQK
+1963 LNPASLPNQIEQK

-1994 IALPADRAQRAA
+1994 IALPADRAQKAA

-2032 NIVDAMDTYLKEELY
+2032 TIVDAMDTYLKEELY

-2079 VSNLQRISDSAAGGK
+2079 VSNLQRISDSAANGK

-2119 HAKERNAYIRAN
+2119 HAKERNAYIRIN
-2131 KDSENNEGSGMSDRE
+2131 KDSENTEGSGMSDRE
-2146 ADAILDWFNSLNA
+2146 ADAILDWFSSLNS

-2168 GTAIKGI
+2168 DTAIKGI

-2216 IGIGASLGGSFGA
+2216 IGLGASLGGAFGA

-2316 QDPMIMVVKENGSD
+2316 QDPMIMIVKENGSD

-2344 KGNSGLGSAS
+2344 KGSSGLGSAS
-2354 MNVINRGMLKINRY
+2354 MNILNRGMLKINRY

-2396 QQYEEQG
+2396 QQYEEKG

-2408 LKGVGP
+2408 LKGVTP

-2655 LQGAGNSIV
+2655 LQGASNSIV

-2671 SPIGGIWDYGI
+2671 SPIGGMWDYGI

-2692 PFIDVIS
+2692 PFIDVIT

-2807 VSDREDLSDYIE
+2807 VSDREDLGDYIE
-2819 KRDQIL
+2819 KRDKIL
-2825 VAFDELKAAGES
+2825 VALDELKAASEA
-2837 GNAERL
+2837 GNPERL
-2843 TKIRT
+2843 AKIRT

-2856 IGIVRQIENQR
+2856 IGAVRQIENQR

-2877 RDSRTLTDEKK
+2877 RDSRTLTDERKE
-2888 QELLDK
+2888 ELLDK

>member
-16 SIQIAGDTPTPVEQQ
+16 SIQIAGDTPTSAEQQ

-52 GQRTNEDI
+52 GQRTNEDV

-109 VIEKNEQEFQE
+109 VVEKNEQEFQE

-156 AGVGAGAAA
+156 SGVAA
-165 GSVIPGVGTF
+165 GSLTGSAFGPVGTTVGGV
-175 IGGIA
+175 IGGL
-180 GGMAANIPY
+180 AANIPY

-196 AQKEAMERG
+196 AQKEAIDRG
-205 LRTEMNEGAAFLY
+205 LRTEMDEGAAFLY

-246 GLFTRAVKGVGIGGA
+246 GIFTRAAKGVGIGTA

-269 QEIINRYQAGLP
+269 QEVLNRYQAGLP
-281 IDDEEALK
+281 IDDDEALK
-289 VYKDVGIAAL
+289 VYRDVAIAAG

-324 EQEKIRQLQEDQEEA
+324 EQEKSRQLQEDQEEA

-346 KQEINKSKAMIDE
+346 QQEINKSKAMIDE

-391 LGAMAP
+391 LGAVAP
-397 PPDNNRLS
+397 PSDNNRLS
-405 PEEEKMALLQ
+405 SEEEKMALLQ

-426 VELSTLPLDEQVR
+426 VDLSTLPLDEQTR
-439 IRSSRR
+439 IRNSRR
-445 AQGVDTTTP
+445 VQGVDTTAP
-454 ASIDEIRRVL
+454 VSIDEIRRVL
-464 GEDVADREVRKQ
+464 GEEVADREVRKQ

-511 YTFNAVQKALKATGL
+511 YTFNAVQRALKATGL

-577 NDIRTLLD
+577 NDIRILLD
-585 GERTAKKKAENE
+585 GERTAKKKSETE

-637 AKADALEGEIARAEK
+637 AKADLLEGEIAKAEK
-652 TVTDLEKK
+652 TITDLEKK

-703 VDNRKAELDEKRKML
+703 VDNRKAELDEKRRLL

-836 DPEGQFDAKDG
+836 NPEGQFDSRDG

-940 EEAVAELFR
+940 EESVAELFR

-973 VGIVRGNNDVGISSV
+973 VGIVKGNNDVGISSV
-988 EDIFDNIRSGKV
+988 EDIFDNIRSGNIGARGIISSEK
-1000 GSRTRDLGNPEA
+1000 RPFQMILNRDFGDPEA
-1012 DVESEALAFSLKN
+1012 DVESESLSFSLKN

-1068 DRNNSSI
+1068 ERNNSSI

-1084 ATDSVQ
+1084 ATDSVE

-1122 AEKLKAL
+1122 AEKLKEL

-1144 KDLQG
+1144 KDLQN
-1149 IYTSTQGGATPR
+1149 IYSSGNATPR
-1161 MTLDMFIWGI
+1161 MTLDLFIWGI

-1181 ETAFIDII
+1181 ESAYIDII
-1189 DKAHPILEKAVREPL
+1189 DQAHPLLEKAAREPL

-1209 DRWMLEVSTAIP
+1209 DRWMIEVSTSIP
-1221 EGSPGKQVTMNVNA
+1221 EGSPGKQVTNNVNA

-1245 LVPNTNRTALDLV
+1245 MVPNTNRTTLDLV
-1258 HEQMTDPNVSAYEV
+1258 HEQMTDQNVSASEI
-1272 RETFLSNTEGAGIDN
+1272 RETFLTNTEGSGIDN

-1321 ANIYDGIGPNN
+1321 ANIYDGIGPNG
-1332 EGLNGIFRGPRGV
+1332 EGLNGIFRGPRGI

-1352 NGMRKNI
+1352 NGMRKNV
-1359 DKAYKLVGRPQD
+1359 DKAYELVGRPKD

-1401 TTVGTRVTEGK
+1401 TPVGTRVTEGK
-1412 TDTFSSGMTYMKGTN
+1412 TDTFSSGMTYMRGLNST
-1427 ASVVEYPLSD
+1427 VVEYPLSQGD
-1437 GNVAYM
+1437 VVYM
-1443 TPQTFKDFTGVM
+1443 TPQTFKNFTKEM
-1455 SKDASRKNSKTGI
+1455 SNDAKKKNSKTGI
-1468 FKQGNFKVTS
+1468 FKQGNFKVS
-1478 RADIPWYERVD
+1478 ERADIPWYERVD

-1494 SIDKLAREYEDA
+1494 SVDKLAREYEDA
-1506 KADGS
+1506 KPNGS
-1511 VLTSDERARKS
+1511 VLRSDERTG
-1522 KNPTRGGKPSLDQK
+1522 KNKDASRRGNSDLDRR
-1536 YSLGI
+1536 YSLGFLRT
-1541 TDRSEQN
+1541 TDTERLLKEKQLKVRRDEKIGGLKGFIQN
-1548 VSQRDGRMVVGG
+1548 
-1560 TNFRGREVTPI
+1560 NP
-1571 AQFGTED
+1571 
-1578 RPIYEISDP
+1578 
-1587 DAFTQMIQLAK
+1587 
-1598 KDLMQLG
+1598 
-1605 PQVTDYTEM
+1605 
-1614 GDNYSGK
+1614 
-1621 RLFLFDDGFSGFAL
+1621 DGFT
-1635 NGNDI
+1635 
-1640 ISVFSVPGKAPRR
+1640 IS
-1653 AVANLMPVA
+1653 
-1662 VEQGGQ
+1662 
-1668 RLDAFNTF
+1668 
-1676 LPKVYSAVGFK
+1676 
-1687 AVAKLPFN
+1687 
-1695 REYAPEGWDFDYY
+1695 
-1708 SEYFPETNGE
+1708 PETME
-1718 PEVIFMVYDPVNAS
+1718 PVSGGFVVAPLKEAEIIVGQELPEQ
-1732 STTDVLIDDYDVGS
+1732 VLIDYIEDNKAIAEATGRDVYLGGWFDTES
-1746 DLQAKALEKTDTAE
+1746 NQYFLDNTLIVDTKEEALYIAEASEQLAIFDLNTFEEVRTNDGISELKESGAYQSDTAIGYKRNVE
-1760 TEIESSIEPL
+1760 EVSRRFAEARDQRDTLEREQRVKGEVESSIEPT
-1770 PFTEE
+1770 PFTEQE
-1775 EAQIIEEVTA
+1775 IQTIEELT
-1785 DSQAIESISFSLG
+1785 SGEQSSESTSFSLG
-1798 NIEPETIMKRPDL
+1798 NIPPTTIMKRPDL

-1821 GFINDRPVFLR
+1821 GFIGKKPVFLR
-1832 AGENTQTSRTGIGT
+1832 AGTNIETSRKGIGT

-1862 DSNYG
+1862 YSNYG
-1867 KYPRPVQKAIIDV
+1867 KYERPVQKAIIDI
-1880 LERFKRQGFKSSPDG
+1880 LEKFKRQGFKSDPSG
-1895 VQLTTEMDN
+1895 VEVISETRN
-1904 GVPTAVL
+1904 GKPTIKL
-1911 EWKENTPEGSP
+1911 EWTENTPEASP
-1922 PITLVLVR
+1922 PLTLVLQK
-1930 DRKNPKA
+1930 DTKLPDS
-1937 AFEVKTFYVSVASER
+1937 AFEVITFFANIAPEDR
-1952 RGVVN
+1952 AIRNGKVVY
-1957 GEVQFS
+1957 S
-1963 LNPASLPDQIEQK
+1963 LNPASLPNQIEQK

-1994 IALPADRAQRAA
+1994 IALPADRAQKAA

-2079 VSNLQRISDSAAGGK
+2079 ISNLQRISDSAANGK

-2114 YLYAS
+2114 YLYAN

-2131 KDSENNEGSGMSDRE
+2131 KDSENTEGSGMSDRE

-2159 ENRTAISNF
+2159 ENRTVITSF
-2168 GTAIKGI
+2168 GTAVKGI

-2196 TNYQNYVP
+2196 TDYQNYVP

-2270 FLKLLRADTEKTG
+2270 FLKLLRADTNKTG

-2294 QRRTIMSDGKPVTR
+2294 QRRTIMSDGKPVTK

-2344 KGNSGLGSAS
+2344 KGSSGLGSAS
-2354 MNVINRGMLKINRY
+2354 MNVINRGMLKVNRY

-2396 QQYEEQG
+2396 QQYDEKG

-2562 LNAATRSKKVQ
+2562 LNAATRSKRVQ
-2573 KIWMGVIAAG
+2573 QIWMGVIAAG

-2607 PEYVLEHNLI
+2607 PEYILEHNLI

-2719 SSQLYWSTTSPTA
+2719 SSQLYWSTTSPSA
-2732 KFVADNINSLTGG
+2732 KWVADNINSLTGG

-2754 VSPDVLEFWF
+2754 ISPDVLEFWF

-2819 KRDQIL
+2819 KRDKIL
-2825 VAFDELKAAGES
+2825 VAFDELKSAGEA

-2843 TKIRT
+2843 AKIRT

-2867 RKIARQINNV
+2867 RKISRQINNV

-2888 QELLDK
+2888 KELLDK

>member
-16 SIQIAGDTPTPVEQQ
+16 SVQIAGDTPTAAEQQ
-31 KIDSYLTQQEQPYKQ
+31 KIDSFLTQQEQPYKQ
-46 SYEYYF
+46 SYNYYF
-52 GQRTNEDI
+52 GQRTNEDV
-60 PQEVPIQEEGGFRR
+60 PQEVPIQEEGGFRK
-74 AVGAGVDQLQIAYG
+74 AVGAGVDTLQSLYG
-88 SSLEGLGKV
+88 SAVEGVGSV

-102 LENYGSD
+102 LENYGAD
-109 VIEKNEQEFQE
+109 VIEKNERERAE
-120 KAAGFTKLDDADSF
+120 KSQGFTQLDDAETF
-134 GDYLKFYAETLG
+134 GDYAQFYIETLG
-146 QQVPQLGSTL
+146 QQLPNLGSTL
-156 AGVGAGAAA
+156 AGSGAGAAA
-165 GSVIPGVGTF
+165 GSFVGPVGTVV
-175 IGGIA
+175 GGVV
-180 GGMAANIPY
+180 GGLAANIPY
-189 FYGDNRE
+189 FYGGNRE
-196 AQKEAMERG
+196 AQKEADIKAGRKVEVD
-205 LRTEMNEGAAFLY
+205 EGAAFLY
-218 SIPQASLD
+218 SLPQAGLD

-231 LLIGGILPKSFGTSG
+231 LLVGGIISKSFSTSG
-246 GLFTRAVKGVGIGGA
+246 GIFTRGVKGVGFGSVIESA
-261 VEVPTEIG
+261 TEVG
-269 QEIINRYQAGLP
+269 QEVIQRYQAGMPLF
-281 IDDEEALK
+281 DEEAMK
-289 VYKDVGIAAL
+289 VYKDVAIAAGI
-299 LVGGTVRGGTNIIAG
+299 VGGTVRGGTNIVAG
-314 DQRVRDKDKE
+314 DQRVRDKNKE
-324 EQEKIRQLQEDQEEA
+324 EEEKARQLQEDQEEA
-339 RQRALLK
+339 RQQALVK
-346 KQEINKSKAMIDE
+346 IQEVNKSKVMIDE
-359 DLVEDVEEKQ
+359 DLVIDPEEEQ

-378 VRRLAGVE
+378 VKKLAGLD

-391 LGAMAP
+391 IESMAP
-397 PPDNNRLS
+397 PADNNRLS
-405 PEEEKMALLQ
+405 TDEEKMALLQ

-426 VELSTLPLDEQVR
+426 VDLSTLALDEQTR
-439 IRSSRR
+439 IRNSRN
-445 AQGVDTTTP
+445 AQGVDPTAP
-454 ASIDEIRRVL
+454 VSVDEIRRVL

-489 SGKSFTQSQY
+489 SGKGFTQSQY
-499 DRAVQEIKAQKK
+499 DRAVQEVKAQKK

-526 NRVPRQ
+526 KRVPRQ

-541 VNRGLLRKSDR
+541 VSRGLLRKSDR
-552 VRTGYVVEADIESS
+552 VRTGYVVEADVESS

-577 NDIRTLLD
+577 NDIRTVLD

-597 TDEDFQSRKLGLRS
+597 TDEEFQSRKLGLRS
-611 YRRKLLEDA
+611 YRKKLLEDA
-620 RRAQQVEGNV
+620 RRAQQVENNV

-637 AKADALEGEIARAEK
+637 AKADSLEGEIARAEK

-660 IETSPQGQAIPAT
+660 IETDPQGQAIPAT
-673 ERPKVLSSD
+673 ERPRVLSSE
-682 EKQAIGSQETT
+682 EKQAVGSQETT

-724 KAPVPEVDQVAIRE
+724 KAPVPQIDQVAIKE
-738 LENDIER
+738 LENDVER

-764 QVAPEAKQ
+764 QIAPEAKQ

-811 LRDVNLTVEKTLART
+811 LRDVALTAEKTLART
-826 VNINGQNVHV
+826 VNINGQDVHV

-847 NRIISLAME
+847 NRVISLAME

-905 YVAIKDGVPTERK
+905 YVAVKDGVPTERK
-918 YSYYDRARSMY
+918 YSYYDRSKSMY
-929 EGIGASEATIE
+929 EGLGSSEATIE
-940 EEAVAELFR
+940 EESVAELFR

-973 VGIVRGNNDVGISSV
+973 VSIVKSNNDVGISSV
-988 EDIFDNIRSGKV
+988 EDIFDNIRSGNIGARGIISSEK
-1000 GSRTRDLGNPEA
+1000 RPFQMILNRDFGDPEA

-1034 DGSRAHKL
+1034 DGSRAHQL
-1042 PHQLLIEGSGRPE
+1042 THELLIEGSGRGP
-1055 TIQITQKYNRGNA
+1055 TAQIFQKYNRGNA
-1068 DRNNSSI
+1068 ERNNSSI

-1122 AEKLKAL
+1122 AEKLKEL
-1129 TPELRKGVDEGFKHV
+1129 TPELKKGVDEGFKHV
-1144 KDLQG
+1144 KDLQN
-1149 IYTSTQGGATPR
+1149 IYNSGNATPR
-1161 MTLDMFIWGI
+1161 MTLDLFVWGI
-1171 LSRGAGPVQQ
+1171 LSRGAGPLQQ
-1181 ETAFIDII
+1181 ESAYIDII
-1189 DKAHPILEKAVREPL
+1189 DNAHPLLEKAVREPL
-1204 TEDDL
+1204 TDDDI
-1209 DRWMLEVSTAIP
+1209 DRWMLEVSSTIP
-1221 EGSPGKQVTMNVNA
+1221 EGSPARQVTNNINSA
-1235 AAKLVSAMSQ
+1235 AILVSKISQ
-1245 LVPNTNRTALDLV
+1245 KIPNTNRTVLDLV
-1258 HEQMTDPNVSAYEV
+1258 HEQMTDPNISASEI
-1272 RETFLSNTEGAGIDN
+1272 RQTFMSNTEASGIDN
-1287 KVLSFIL
+1287 KVVSFVL
-1294 LVAGKDDVLVMDRI
+1294 LVSGKDDILVMDRI

-1321 ANIYDGIGPNN
+1321 ANIYDGINGKQND
-1332 EGLNGIFRGPRGV
+1332 GLNKPLKGPPGV
-1345 LVTRMLE
+1345 LITRMLE

-1359 DKAYKLVGRPQD
+1359 KKAYDLVGRPQD

-1401 TTVGTRVTEGK
+1401 KTVGTRVTEGK
-1412 TDTFSSGMTYMKGTN
+1412 TDNFSSNMTYLRGLN
-1427 ASVVEYPLSD
+1427 ATVVEYPLSD
-1437 GNVAYM
+1437 GNVVYM

-1455 SKDASRKNSKTGI
+1455 SKDATRKNSKTGI

-1478 RADIPWYERVD
+1478 RADIPWFERVD

-1494 SIDKLAREYEDA
+1494 SVDKLAREYEDA
-1506 KADGS
+1506 KSNGS
-1511 VLTSDERARKS
+1511 VLRSDERTG
-1522 KNPTRGGKPSLDQK
+1522 KNKDASRRGNSDLDRR
-1536 YSLGI
+1536 YSLGFLRTTDTERLLKEKQLKVRRSQNILGMRGFIQGNPDGFTINPDTMESVSGGVAVAPIKQAEIIVGKELPEQVVIDYINYNKIISEI
-1541 TDRSEQN
+1541 TGKDIYLGGWFDDKTNDYYLDNTVLVDTREEALYIADAAEQEAIFDLN
-1548 VSQRDGRMVVGG
+1548 TFEEIRTDEGIAGLKQSGTYQSDTAVRYQRYNEEISGRFIEARDQRDPLEGEQRVKG
-1560 TNFRGREVTPI
+1560 EV
-1571 AQFGTED
+1571 
-1578 RPIYEISDP
+1578 
-1587 DAFTQMIQLAK
+1587 
-1598 KDLMQLG
+1598 
-1605 PQVTDYTEM
+1605 
-1614 GDNYSGK
+1614 
-1621 RLFLFDDGFSGFAL
+1621 
-1635 NGNDI
+1635 
-1640 ISVFSVPGKAPRR
+1640 
-1653 AVANLMPVA
+1653 
-1662 VEQGGQ
+1662 
-1668 RLDAFNTF
+1668 
-1676 LPKVYSAVGFK
+1676 
-1687 AVAKLPFN
+1687 
-1695 REYAPEGWDFDYY
+1695 
-1708 SEYFPETNGE
+1708 
-1718 PEVIFMVYDPVNAS
+1718 
-1732 STTDVLIDDYDVGS
+1732 
-1746 DLQAKALEKTDTAE
+1746 
-1760 TEIESSIEPL
+1760 ESSIEPSA
-1770 PFTEE
+1770 FTEQQ
-1775 EAQIIEEVTA
+1775 AQIIEDLTSE
-1785 DSQAIESISFSLG
+1785 DQAVESTSFSLG
-1798 NIEPETIMKRPDL
+1798 NIPPTTIMKRPDL
-1811 DPDDIRSNAH
+1811 DPDDIRANAH
-1821 GFINDRPVFLR
+1821 GFIGQKPVFLR
-1832 AGENTQTSRTGIGT
+1832 AGENTEVSGIGVGT

-1852 ERRHEGELKR
+1852 DRRHEGELKR
-1862 DSNYG
+1862 YSNYS
-1867 KYPRPVQKAIIDV
+1867 KYPRPVQKAIIDI
-1880 LERFKRQGFKSSPDG
+1880 LEKFKRQGFKSDPEG
-1895 VQLTTEMDN
+1895 VELSTEIDN
-1904 GVPTAVL
+1904 GRPTAVL
-1911 EWKENTPEGSP
+1911 QWTQNTPEVSP
-1922 PITLVLVR
+1922 PLTLVLVK
-1930 DRKNPKA
+1930 DRQAPNS
-1937 AFEVKTFYVSVASER
+1937 AFEVKTFYANIQPEDR
-1952 RGVVN
+1952 AIRN
-1957 GEVQFS
+1957 GKVQYS
-1963 LNPASLPDQIEQK
+1963 LNPASLSNQIQEK

-1987 FIAKAFR
+1987 FIGKAFR
-1994 IALPADRAQRAA
+1994 IALPADRAQKAA

-2022 MIQELKEKGL
+2022 MIQELKEQGL
-2032 NIVDAMDTYLKEELY
+2032 TIVDAMDTYLKEELY

-2079 VSNLQRISDSAAGGK
+2079 VSNLQRISDGAANGK

-2104 QNKVLALGDI
+2104 ENKVLALGDI

-2131 KDSENNEGSGMSDRE
+2131 KDSNNPEGSAMSDRE

-2159 ENRTAISNF
+2159 ENKTAVANF
-2168 GTAIKGI
+2168 GTAVKSIIK
-2175 VEDTNKVRIDSG
+2175 DTNKVRIDSG
-2187 LIPKEFVEF
+2187 LIPKEFIEF

-2216 IGIGASLGGSFGA
+2216 IGLGASLGGSFGG
-2229 RGRQDPKALGR
+2229 RGRQDPTALGR
-2240 YAYATD
+2240 YKYATD
-2246 ILATTIAQNQN
+2246 IFATTIAQNQN
-2257 SVVRSEKNLVGQS
+2257 SVVKSEKNLVGQS

-2283 VYAKILDRVPT
+2283 VYAKILDRIPT
-2294 QRRTIMSDGKPVTR
+2294 QRRTVMSDGRPVTK
-2308 EMPDFNAA
+2308 ETPDFNAA
-2316 QDPMIMVVKENGSD
+2316 QDPMIMTVKENGAD
-2330 VYVRFEDEKIAKAM
+2330 VYIRFEDEKIAKAM
-2344 KGNSGLGSAS
+2344 KGSSGLGSAS
-2354 MNVINRGMLKINRY
+2354 MNIINRGMLKVNRY

-2384 FLRDLQTAGVNV
+2384 FLRDLSTAGVNV
-2396 QQYEEQG
+2396 NQYEEKG

-2408 LKGVGP
+2408 LKGVRP
-2414 ALKGIKKAI
+2414 ALGGIEKSI
-2423 RDNDFNSEWSKIYND
+2423 RSTPIFAKSKTDPESNLEWSKIYED

-2462 GILGDIGEAGQKGK
+2462 GIIGDIGEAGQKGK
-2476 FGVVKQ
+2476 FGIVKQ

-2511 KALLDRGYSRER
+2511 KALLDKGYNRER

-2573 KIWMGVIAAG
+2573 QIWLGIIAAG
-2583 VLQDQLNSLVSD
+2583 VLQDQINSLLSD
-2595 EEEDG
+2595 EGEDG

-2607 PEYVLEHNLI
+2607 PEYVLEHNFI

-2655 LQGAGNSIV
+2655 LKGAGNSIV

-2692 PFIDVIS
+2692 PFIDIIS
-2699 NQDFTGKP
+2699 NEDFTGKP

-2719 SSQLYWSTTSPTA
+2719 SSQLYWSTTSPSA
-2732 KFVADNINSLTGG
+2732 KWIADNVNSLTGG
-2745 SAASSGLVD
+2745 SSASSGLVD

-2764 EYITGGVGR
+2764 EYITGGIGR
-2773 FAQRTAELPTKLSD
+2773 FAQRTVELPTKLSG

-2795 RSIPFSRKIYSS
+2795 RSIPFTRKIYSS
-2807 VSDREDLSDYIE
+2807 VSPREDLGDYLE
-2819 KRDQIL
+2819 KRDKIL
-2825 VAFDELKAAGES
+2825 IAKDELKAASES
-2837 GNAERL
+2837 GSSEAVA
-2843 TKIRT
+2843 KIRS
-2848 DYANEIKF
+2848 DYADEIRF
-2856 IGIVRQIENQR
+2856 IGIIRQIENQR
-2867 RKIARQINNV
+2867 RKISRQINNV

-2888 QELLDK
+2888 KELLDR
-2894 LDEAKQKLTKR
+2894 LDKAKQKLTKR

>member
-1 MGVIQQKGQFSGKAY
+1 MGIIQQKGQFSGKAY
-16 SIQIAGDTPTPVEQQ
+16 SVQIAGDTPTAAEQQ
-31 KIDSYLTQQEQPYKQ
+31 KIDSFLTQQEQPYKQ

-52 GQRTNEDI
+52 GQRTNEDV

-74 AVGAGVDQLQIAYG
+74 AVGAGVDQLQLAYG
-88 SSLEGLGKV
+88 SSLEGFGKV

-102 LENYGSD
+102 LENYGAD
-109 VIEKNEQEFQE
+109 VVEKNEQEFQE
-120 KAAGFTKLDDADSF
+120 KAKGFTSLDDADSF
-134 GDYLKFYAETLG
+134 GDYVKFYTETLG

-156 AGVGAGAAA
+156 AGAGTGAAA
-165 GSVIPGVGTF
+165 GSFFGPAGTF

-196 AQKEAMERG
+196 AQKEAIDRG
-205 LRTEMNEGAAFLY
+205 LRTEMDEGAAFLY

-231 LLIGGILPKSFGTSG
+231 LLIGGILPKAFGTSG
-246 GLFTRAVKGVGIGGA
+246 GLFTRAVKGVGIGTA
-261 VEVPTEIG
+261 AEVPTEIG
-269 QEIINRYQAGLP
+269 QEVLNRYQAGLP

-289 VYKDVGIAAL
+289 VYRDVAIAAG

-324 EQEKIRQLQEDQEEA
+324 EQEKALQLQEDQEEA
-339 RQRALLK
+339 RQKALLK
-346 KQEINKSKAMIDE
+346 SQEVNKSKAMIDE
-359 DLVEDVEEKQ
+359 DLVIDPEEEQ

-378 VRRLAGVE
+378 VKRLAGVE

-391 LGAMAP
+391 LGVMAP

-405 PEEEKMALLQ
+405 ADEEKMALLQ

-426 VELSTLPLDEQVR
+426 VDLSTLPLDEQTR
-439 IRSSRR
+439 IRNSRR
-445 AQGVDTTTP
+445 AQGVDTTSP
-454 ASIDEIRRVL
+454 VSIDEIRRVL
-464 GEDVADREVRKQ
+464 GEDIAEREVRKQ

-489 SGKSFTQSQY
+489 SGKNFTQSQY
-499 DRAVQEIKAQKK
+499 DRAVQEVKAQKK

-526 NRVPRQ
+526 KRVPRQ

-552 VRTGYVVEADIESS
+552 VRTGYVVEADVESS

-577 NDIRTLLD
+577 NDIRTVLD

-597 TDEDFQSRKLGLRS
+597 TDEEFQSRKLGLRS
-611 YRRKLLEDA
+611 YRKKLLEDA
-620 RRAQQVEGNV
+620 RRAQQVENNV

-637 AKADALEGEIARAEK
+637 AKADSLEGEIARAEK

-660 IETSPQGQAIPAT
+660 IETDPQGQAIPAT
-673 ERPKVLSSD
+673 ERPRVLSSE
-682 EKQAIGSQETT
+682 EKQAVGSEETT

-703 VDNRKAELDEKRKML
+703 VDSRKAELDEKRKML
-718 RRLKAR
+718 RRLKSR
-724 KAPVPEVDQVAIRE
+724 KAPVPQIDQVAIRE

-750 KSAQSKIDAPSSPV
+750 KSAPSKIDAPSSPV

-777 TVADLALNRRKS
+777 TVSDLAINRTKKS
-789 DVFTA
+789 AYTA

-811 LRDVNLTVEKTLART
+811 LRDVALTAQKSLSRT
-826 VNINGQNVHV
+826 QNINGV
-836 DPEGQFDAKDG
+836 DMNISPEGEFDPRDG
-847 NRIISLAME
+847 KRIISLAME
-856 AVDPNATAQEQF
+856 VVDPNATAQEQF
-868 DALKGIMN
+868 DALKGVMN

-886 GLFTKQEYASLV
+886 GLFTDQEYASLV
-898 KAAKAKK
+898 KTARAKK

-918 YSYYDRARSMY
+918 YTYFDRARSMY
-929 EGIGASEATIE
+929 EGIGLSEAAIE

-973 VGIVRGNNDVGISSV
+973 VGLVKGHNDVGISSV
-988 EDIFDNIRSGKV
+988 EDIFENIKSGNLGARGIISSEK
-1000 GSRTRDLGNPEA
+1000 RPFPMITERDVPQRDYNKDLTE
-1012 DVESEALAFSLKN
+1012 VEKESLAYSLKN

-1034 DGSRAHKL
+1034 DETRAHQL
-1042 PHQLLIEGSGRPE
+1042 PNELLIEGSGRSP
-1055 TIQITQKYNRGNA
+1055 TAQITQKYNMSNA
-1068 DRNNSSI
+1068 ESNNSSI

-1122 AEKLKAL
+1122 AEKLKDL

-1144 KDLQG
+1144 KDLQN
-1149 IYTSTQGGATPR
+1149 IYNSGNATPR
-1161 MTLDMFIWGI
+1161 MTLDLLVWGI
-1171 LSRGAGPVQQ
+1171 LSRGAGPLQQ
-1181 ETAFIDII
+1181 ESAYIDII
-1189 DKAHPILEKAVREPL
+1189 DNAHPLLEKALREPM

-1209 DRWMLEVSTAIP
+1209 DRWMLEVSSTIP
-1221 EGSPGKQVTMNVNA
+1221 EGSPAKQVTNNVNA
-1235 AAKLVSAMSQ
+1235 AAKLVYRISQ
-1245 LVPNTNRTALDLV
+1245 KIPDINRTALDLV
-1258 HEQMTDPNVSAYEV
+1258 HEQMTDPNASASEI
-1272 RETFLSNTEGAGIDN
+1272 RQTFMSNTEGSGIDN
-1287 KVLSFIL
+1287 KVVSFVL

-1321 ANIYDGIGPNN
+1321 ANIYDGINGKAK
-1332 EGLNGIFRGPRGV
+1332 EGLNKIFKGPPGV
-1345 LVTRMLE
+1345 LITRMLE

-1359 DKAYKLVGRPQD
+1359 KKAYDLVGRPQD

-1401 TTVGTRVTEGK
+1401 KTVGTRVTEGK
-1412 TDTFSSGMTYMKGTN
+1412 TDNFSSNMTYLRGLN
-1427 ASVVEYPLSD
+1427 ATVVEYPLSD
-1437 GNVAYM
+1437 GDVVYM

-1455 SKDASRKNSKTGI
+1455 SKDATRKNSKTGI

-1506 KADGS
+1506 KSNGS
-1511 VLTSDERARKS
+1511 VLRSDERTG
-1522 KNPTRGGKPSLDQK
+1522 KNKDASRRGNSDLDRR
-1536 YSLGI
+1536 YSLGFLTT
-1541 TDRSEQN
+1541 TDTERLLREKQLKVRRDEKIGGLKGFIQN
-1548 VSQRDGRMVVGG
+1548 
-1560 TNFRGREVTPI
+1560 NP
-1571 AQFGTED
+1571 
-1578 RPIYEISDP
+1578 
-1587 DAFTQMIQLAK
+1587 
-1598 KDLMQLG
+1598 
-1605 PQVTDYTEM
+1605 
-1614 GDNYSGK
+1614 
-1621 RLFLFDDGFSGFAL
+1621 DGFT
-1635 NGNDI
+1635 
-1640 ISVFSVPGKAPRR
+1640 IS
-1653 AVANLMPVA
+1653 
-1662 VEQGGQ
+1662 
-1668 RLDAFNTF
+1668 
-1676 LPKVYSAVGFK
+1676 
-1687 AVAKLPFN
+1687 
-1695 REYAPEGWDFDYY
+1695 
-1708 SEYFPETNGE
+1708 PETME
-1718 PEVIFMVYDPVNAS
+1718 PVSGGFVVAPLKEAEIIVGQELPEQ
-1732 STTDVLIDDYDVGS
+1732 VLIDYIEDNKAISEATGRDVYLGGWFDTES
-1746 DLQAKALEKTDTAE
+1746 SQYFLDNTLIVDSREEALYIAEASEQLAIFDLNTFEEVRTNDGISELKESGTYKSDTAIGYKRNAE
-1760 TEIESSIEPL
+1760 EIGRRFAEARDQRDTLEREQRVKGEVESSIEPST
-1770 PFTEE
+1770 FTEQQ
-1775 EAQIIEEVTA
+1775 AQIIEDLTSE
-1785 DSQAIESISFSLG
+1785 DQAVESTSFSLG
-1798 NIEPETIMKRPDL
+1798 NIPPTTIMKRPDL
-1811 DPDDIRSNAH
+1811 DPDDIRANAH
-1821 GFINDRPVFLR
+1821 GFIGQKPVFLR
-1832 AGENTQTSRTGIGT
+1832 AGENTEVSGIGVGT

-1852 ERRHEGELKR
+1852 DRRHEGELKR
-1862 DSNYG
+1862 YSNYS
-1867 KYPRPVQKAIIDV
+1867 KYPRPVQKAIIDI
-1880 LERFKRQGFKSSPDG
+1880 LEKFKRQGFKSDPEG
-1895 VQLTTEMDN
+1895 VELSTEIDN
-1904 GVPTAVL
+1904 GRPTAVL
-1911 EWKENTPEGSP
+1911 QWTQNTPEVSP
-1922 PITLVLVR
+1922 PLTLVLVK
-1930 DRKNPKA
+1930 DRQAPNN
-1937 AFEVKTFYVSVASER
+1937 AFEVKTFYANIQPEDR
-1952 RGVVN
+1952 AIRN
-1957 GEVQFS
+1957 GKVQYS
-1963 LNPASLPDQIEQK
+1963 LNPASLPNQIEQK

-1994 IALPADRAQRAA
+1994 IALPADRAQKAA

-2032 NIVDAMDTYLKEELY
+2032 TIVDAMDTYLKEELY

-2067 DALKQLNVTDAE
+2067 DALNQLNVTDAE
-2079 VSNLQRISDSAAGGK
+2079 INNLQRISDSAANGK

-2104 QNKVLALGDI
+2104 KNKVLALGDI

-2131 KDSENNEGSGMSDRE
+2131 KDSNNPEGSAMSDRE
-2146 ADAILDWFNSLNA
+2146 ADAILDWFNSLSS
-2159 ENRTAISNF
+2159 ENKVAVSNF
-2168 GTAIKGI
+2168 GTAVKGI
-2175 VEDTNKVRIDSG
+2175 IEDTNKVRIDSG
-2187 LIPKEFVEF
+2187 LIPKEFIEF

-2216 IGIGASLGGSFGA
+2216 IGLSVSMGGSFGG
-2229 RGRQDPKALGR
+2229 RGRQDPTALGR
-2240 YAYATD
+2240 YKYATD
-2246 ILATTIAQNQN
+2246 IFATTIAQNQN
-2257 SVVRSEKNLVGQS
+2257 SVVKSEKNLVGQS

-2283 VYAKILDRVPT
+2283 VYAKILDRIPT
-2294 QRRTIMSDGKPVTR
+2294 QRRTVMSDGRPVTK
-2308 EMPDFNAA
+2308 ETPDFNAA
-2316 QDPMIMVVKENGSD
+2316 QDPMIMTVKENGAD
-2330 VYVRFEDEKIAKAM
+2330 VYIRFEDEKIAKAM
-2344 KGNSGLGSAS
+2344 KGSSGLGSSS
-2354 MNVINRGMLKINRY
+2354 MNVINRGMLKVNRY

-2384 FLRDLQTAGVNV
+2384 FLRDLQTAGINVN
-2396 QQYEEQG
+2396 QYEEKG

-2414 ALKGIKKAI
+2414 ALKGIQKAI
-2423 RDNDFNSEWSKIYND
+2423 RNNDFNSEWSKIYND

-2462 GILGDIGEAGQKGK
+2462 GILGDIGDAGQKGK
-2476 FGVVKQ
+2476 FGVVKN

-2511 KALLDRGYSRER
+2511 KALLDRGYTRER

-2573 KIWMGVIAAG
+2573 KLWMGIIAAG
-2583 VLQDQLNSLVSD
+2583 VLQDQLNALVSD
-2595 EEEDG
+2595 EGDDG

-2655 LQGAGNSIV
+2655 LKGAGNSIV

-2692 PFIDVIS
+2692 PFIDIIS
-2699 NQDFTGKP
+2699 NEDFTGKP

-2719 SSQLYWSTTSPTA
+2719 SSQLYWSTTSPSA
-2732 KFVADNINSLTGG
+2732 KWISANVNSLTGG

-2773 FAQRTAELPTKLSD
+2773 FAQRTAELPTKVSG

-2807 VSDREDLSDYIE
+2807 VSPREDLGDYLE
-2819 KRDQIL
+2819 KRDRIL
-2825 VAFDELKAAGES
+2825 VGLDELKAASEA
-2837 GNAERL
+2837 GNAERI
-2843 TKIRT
+2843 TKIRS
-2848 DYANEIKF
+2848 DYADEIKF

-2867 RKIARQINNV
+2867 RKITSQMNKV
-2877 RDSRTLTDEKK
+2877 RDSRTLSDEKK
-2888 QELLDK
+2888 KELLDK
-2894 LDEAKQKLTKR
+2894 LDEAKQKLVTR
-2905 ANVLLKEFN
+2905 ANALLKEFK

>member
-1 MGVIQQKGQFSGKAY
+1 MGVIQQKGQFSGKSY
-16 SIQIAGDTPTPVEQQ
+16 SIQIAGNTPTPVEQQ

-52 GQRTNEDI
+52 GQRTNEDV

-74 AVGAGVDQLQIAYG
+74 AVGAGVDQLQLAYG

-109 VIEKNEQEFQE
+109 VVEKNEQEFQE

-134 GDYLKFYAETLG
+134 GDYLKFYTETLG

-156 AGVGAGAAA
+156 AGAGAGSLA
-165 GSVIPGVGTF
+165 GSVFGPVGTF
-175 IGGIA
+175 VGGIA

-231 LLIGGILPKSFGTSG
+231 LLVGGILPKSFGTSG
-246 GLFTRAVKGVGIGGA
+246 GLFTRAVKGAGIGA
-261 VEVPTEIG
+261 TVEVPTEIG
-269 QEIINRYQAGLP
+269 QEVLNRYQAGLP

-289 VYKDVGIAAL
+289 VYRDVAIAAG

-464 GEDVADREVRKQ
+464 GEEVADREVRKQ

-541 VNRGLLRKSDR
+541 VNRGILRKSDR

-597 TDEDFQSRKLGLRS
+597 TDEEFQSRKLGLRS

-918 YSYYDRARSMY
+918 YSYFDRARSMY

-973 VGIVRGNNDVGISSV
+973 VGIVKGNNDVGISSV
-988 EDIFDNIRSGKV
+988 EDIFDNIRSGNIGARGIISSEK
-1000 GSRTRDLGNPEA
+1000 RPFQMILNRDFGDPEG
-1012 DVESEALAFSLKN
+1012 DVESQSLAFSLKN

-1034 DGSRAHKL
+1034 DGARAHKL

-1055 TIQITQKYNRGNA
+1055 TIQVTQKYTRGNA
-1068 DRNNSSI
+1068 ERNNSSI

-1122 AEKLKAL
+1122 AEKLKDL

-1144 KDLQG
+1144 KDLQN
-1149 IYTSTQGGATPR
+1149 IYSSGNATPR
-1161 MTLDMFIWGI
+1161 MTLDLFIWGI

-1181 ETAFIDII
+1181 ESAYIDII
-1189 DKAHPILEKAVREPL
+1189 DQAHPLLEKAAREPL

-1209 DRWMLEVSTAIP
+1209 DRWMLEVSTSIP

-1245 LVPNTNRTALDLV
+1245 MVPNTNRTTLDLV
-1258 HEQMTDPNVSAYEV
+1258 HEQMIDTNVSASDI
-1272 RETFLSNTEGAGIDN
+1272 RETFLANTEGAGIDN

-1321 ANIYDGIGPNN
+1321 SNIYDGIGPNN
-1332 EGLNGIFRGPRGV
+1332 EGLNGIFRGPRGI

-1359 DKAYKLVGRPQD
+1359 DKAYELVGRPQD

-1412 TDTFSSGMTYMKGTN
+1412 TDTFSSNMTYMRGLN
-1427 ASVVEYPLSD
+1427 ATVVEYPLSD
-1437 GNVAYM
+1437 GDVVYM
-1443 TPQTFKDFTGVM
+1443 TPQTFKDFTNEM
-1455 SKDASRKNSKTGI
+1455 SNDAKKKNSKTGI
-1468 FKQGNFKVTS
+1468 FKQGNFKVSS
-1478 RADIPWYERVD
+1478 RADIPWFERVD

-1506 KADGS
+1506 KPNGS
-1511 VLTSDERARKS
+1511 VLRSDERTGKS
-1522 KNPTRGGKPSLDQK
+1522 KDASRRGNSDLDRR
-1536 YSLGI
+1536 YSLGFLTT
-1541 TDRSEQN
+1541 TDTERLLKEKQLKVRRDEKIGGLKGFIQN
-1548 VSQRDGRMVVGG
+1548 
-1560 TNFRGREVTPI
+1560 NP
-1571 AQFGTED
+1571 
-1578 RPIYEISDP
+1578 
-1587 DAFTQMIQLAK
+1587 
-1598 KDLMQLG
+1598 
-1605 PQVTDYTEM
+1605 
-1614 GDNYSGK
+1614 
-1621 RLFLFDDGFSGFAL
+1621 DGFT
-1635 NGNDI
+1635 
-1640 ISVFSVPGKAPRR
+1640 IS
-1653 AVANLMPVA
+1653 
-1662 VEQGGQ
+1662 
-1668 RLDAFNTF
+1668 
-1676 LPKVYSAVGFK
+1676 
-1687 AVAKLPFN
+1687 
-1695 REYAPEGWDFDYY
+1695 
-1708 SEYFPETNGE
+1708 PETME
-1718 PEVIFMVYDPVNAS
+1718 PVSGGFVVAPLKEAEIIVGQELPEQ
-1732 STTDVLIDDYDVGS
+1732 VLIDYIEDNKAIAEATGRDVYLGGWFDTES
-1746 DLQAKALEKTDTAE
+1746 NQYFLDNTLIVDSKEEALYIAEASEQLAIFDLNTFEEVRTNDGISELKESGAYKSDTAIGYKRNAE
-1760 TEIESSIEPL
+1760 EIGRRFAEARDQRNTLEREQRVKGEVESSIEPS

-1775 EAQIIEEVTA
+1775 EIQTIEELTVDTQ
-1785 DSQAIESISFSLG
+1785 SSESTSFSLG

-1821 GFINDRPVFLR
+1821 GFINNKPVFLR
-1832 AGENTQTSRTGIGT
+1832 AGENIQTSRTGVGT

-1895 VQLTTEMDN
+1895 VQLTTEIDN
-1904 GVPTAVL
+1904 GVPTATL

-1930 DRKNPKA
+1930 DRENPKA
-1937 AFEVKTFYVSVASER
+1937 AFEVKTFYVNVASER

-1994 IALPADRAQRAA
+1994 IALPADRAQKAA

-2079 VSNLQRISDSAAGGK
+2079 VSNLQIISDSAAGGK

-2119 HAKERNAYIRAN
+2119 HAKERNAYIRIN

-2146 ADAILDWFNSLNA
+2146 ADAILDWFSSLNA

-2216 IGIGASLGGSFGA
+2216 IGLGASLGGAFGA

-2257 SVVRSEKNLVGQS
+2257 SVVRSEKNLVAQS

-2396 QQYEEQG
+2396 QQYEEKG

-2408 LKGVGP
+2408 LGGIGP

-2476 FGVVKQ
+2476 FGVVKK

-2490 LLQFMEDY
+2490 FLQFMEDY

-2562 LNAATRSKKVQ
+2562 LNAATRSKRVQ
-2573 KIWMGVIAAG
+2573 QIWMGVIAAG
-2583 VLQDQLNSLVSD
+2583 VLQDQLNSIISD

-2719 SSQLYWSTTSPTA
+2719 SSQLYWSTTSPSA
-2732 KFVADNINSLTGG
+2732 KWIADNVNSLTGG

-2754 VSPDVLEFWF
+2754 ISPDVLEFWF

-2825 VAFDELKAAGES
+2825 VAFDELKAAGEA

-2843 TKIRT
+2843 AKIRT
-2848 DYANEIKF
+2848 DYADEIKF

-2867 RKIARQINNV
+2867 RKISRQINNV
-2877 RDSRTLTDEKK
+2877 RDSRNLTDEKK

>member
-1 MGVIQQKGQFSGKAY
+1 MGIIQQKGQFSGKSY
-16 SIQIAGDTPTPVEQQ
+16 SVQIAGDTPTAAEQQ
-31 KIDSYLTQQEQPYKQ
+31 KIDRFLTQQEQPYKQ

-52 GQRTNEDI
+52 GQRTNEDV
-60 PQEVPIQEEGGFRR
+60 PQEIPIQEEGGFRR
-74 AVGAGVDQLQIAYG
+74 AVGAGVDQLQLAYG

-102 LENYGSD
+102 LENYGAD
-109 VIEKNEQEFQE
+109 VVEKNEQEFQE

-156 AGVGAGAAA
+156 GGAGAGALA
-165 GSVIPGVGTF
+165 GSVFGPVGTF
-175 IGGIA
+175 VGGIA

-246 GLFTRAVKGVGIGGA
+246 GIFTRAAKGVGIGTA

-269 QEIINRYQAGLP
+269 QEVLNRYQAGLS

-289 VYKDVGIAAL
+289 VYRDVAIAAG

-346 KQEINKSKAMIDE
+346 QQEINKSKAMIDE

-445 AQGVDTTTP
+445 AQGVDTTAP

-541 VNRGLLRKSDR
+541 VNRGILRKSDR

-652 TVTDLEKK
+652 TITDLEKR
-660 IETSPQGQAIPAT
+660 IETDPQGQAIPAT

-724 KAPVPEVDQVAIRE
+724 KAPRPQVDQVAIRE

-772 AKTAR
+772 AKAAR
-777 TVADLALNRRKS
+777 TVADIAINRTKKS
-789 DVFTA
+789 AYTA

-811 LRDVNLTVEKTLART
+811 LRDVALTAQKSLSRT
-826 VNINGQNVHV
+826 QNINGV
-836 DPEGQFDAKDG
+836 DRHINPEGLFDPRDG
-847 NRIISLAME
+847 NRVISLAME
-856 AVDPNATAQEQF
+856 MVDPNATAQEQF
-868 DALKGIMN
+868 DALKSIMN

-886 GLFTKQEYASLV
+886 GLFTDQEYASLV
-898 KAAKAKK
+898 KTARSKK

-918 YSYYDRARSMY
+918 YTYFDRARSMY
-929 EGIGASEATIE
+929 EGIGSSEATIE

-973 VGIVRGNNDVGISSV
+973 VGLVKGHNDVGISSV
-988 EDIFDNIRSGKV
+988 EDIFENIKSGNLGARGIISSEK
-1000 GSRTRDLGNPEA
+1000 RPFPMITERDVPQRDYNKDLTE
-1012 DVESEALAFSLKN
+1012 VEKESLAYSLKN

-1034 DGSRAHKL
+1034 DGARAHKL

-1122 AEKLKAL
+1122 AEKLKDL

-1144 KDLQG
+1144 KDLQN
-1149 IYTSTQGGATPR
+1149 IYSSGNATPR
-1161 MTLDMFIWGI
+1161 MTLDLFIWGI

-1181 ETAFIDII
+1181 ESAYIDII
-1189 DKAHPILEKAVREPL
+1189 DQAHPLLEKAAREPL

-1209 DRWMLEVSTAIP
+1209 DRWMLEVSTSIP

-1245 LVPNTNRTALDLV
+1245 MVPDTNRTTLDLV
-1258 HEQMTDPNVSAYEV
+1258 HEQMIDANVSASDI
-1272 RETFLSNTEGAGIDN
+1272 RETFLANTEGAGIDN

-1321 ANIYDGIGPNN
+1321 SNIYDGIGPNN
-1332 EGLNGIFRGPRGV
+1332 EGLNGIFRGPRGI

-1359 DKAYKLVGRPQD
+1359 DKAYELVGRPQD

-1401 TTVGTRVTEGK
+1401 TTIGTRVTEGK
-1412 TDTFSSGMTYMKGTN
+1412 TDTFSSNMTYMRGEN
-1427 ASVVEYPLSD
+1427 ATVVEYPLSD
-1437 GNVAYM
+1437 GDVVYM
-1443 TPQTFKDFTGVM
+1443 TPQTFKDFTNEM
-1455 SKDASRKNSKTGI
+1455 SNDAKKKNSKTGI
-1468 FKQGNFKVTS
+1468 FKQGNFKVSS
-1478 RADIPWYERVD
+1478 RADIPWFERVD
-1489 EIDRG
+1489 EVDRG

-1506 KADGS
+1506 KPNGS
-1511 VLTSDERARKS
+1511 VLRSDERTG
-1522 KNPTRGGKPSLDQK
+1522 KNKDASRRGNSDLDRR
-1536 YSLGI
+1536 YSLGSEATASSRVTSADREGFIVAREEFGYRQDNPSVRDGDEEYIKRKQRIAEEAAARTPSGAVEKLLTGPI
-1541 TDRSEQN
+1541 TGAMGMDFEKKPLFLKTSFLSTLTGANDEVRSGSDVRYQALRDKVSKEGFDPKQEGNSIIVGVNHKGEAYIVEGNTRVAVASEFDVPSVRSEVKYWN
-1548 VSQRDGRMVVGG
+1548 GAEEVESDFSPDKIINFADTSITKDIDPAVS
-1560 TNFRGREVTPI
+1560 
-1571 AQFGTED
+1571 
-1578 RPIYEISDP
+1578 
-1587 DAFTQMIQLAK
+1587 
-1598 KDLMQLG
+1598 
-1605 PQVTDYTEM
+1605 
-1614 GDNYSGK
+1614 
-1621 RLFLFDDGFSGFAL
+1621 
-1635 NGNDI
+1635 
-1640 ISVFSVPGKAPRR
+1640 
-1653 AVANLMPVA
+1653 
-1662 VEQGGQ
+1662 
-1668 RLDAFNTF
+1668 
-1676 LPKVYSAVGFK
+1676 
-1687 AVAKLPFN
+1687 KL
-1695 REYAPEGWDFDYY
+1695 
-1708 SEYFPETNGE
+1708 
-1718 PEVIFMVYDPVNAS
+1718 
-1732 STTDVLIDDYDVGS
+1732 
-1746 DLQAKALEKTDTAE
+1746 
-1760 TEIESSIEPL
+1760 ESSIEPL

-1775 EAQIIEEVTA
+1775 ETQIIEEVAA
-1785 DSQAIESISFSLG
+1785 DSQSSESTSFSLG

-1821 GFINDRPVFLR
+1821 GFINNKPVFLR
-1832 AGENTQTSRTGIGT
+1832 AGENIQTSRTGIGT

-1895 VQLTTEMDN
+1895 VQLTTEIDN
-1904 GVPTAVL
+1904 GVPTATL

-1930 DRKNPKA
+1930 DRENPKA
-1937 AFEVKTFYVSVASER
+1937 AFEVKTFYVNVASER

-1994 IALPADRAQRAA
+1994 IALPADRAQKAA

-2146 ADAILDWFNSLNA
+2146 ADAILDWFSSLNA

-2216 IGIGASLGGSFGA
+2216 IGLGASLGGAFGA

-2257 SVVRSEKNLVGQS
+2257 SVVRSEKNLVAQS

-2354 MNVINRGMLKINRY
+2354 MNIINRGMLKINRY

-2476 FGVVKQ
+2476 FGVVKK

-2617 IMNPFSERGY
+2617 IMNPFSDRGY

-2671 SPIGGIWDYGI
+2671 SPIGGVWDYGI

-2754 VSPDVLEFWF
+2754 ISPDVLEFWF

-2825 VAFDELKAAGES
+2825 VAFDELKAAGEA

-2843 TKIRT
+2843 AKIRT
-2848 DYANEIKF
+2848 DYADEIKF

-2888 QELLDK
+2888 
-2894 LDEAKQKLTKR
+2894 TR
-2905 ANVLLKEFN
+2905 VTG

>member
-1 MGVIQQKGQFSGKAY
+1 MGIIQQKGQFSGKSY
-16 SIQIAGDTPTPVEQQ
+16 SVQIAGDTPTAAEQQ
-31 KIDSYLTQQEQPYKQ
+31 KIDSFLTQQEQPYKQ

-52 GQRTNEDI
+52 GQRTNEDV

-74 AVGAGVDQLQIAYG
+74 AVSAGVDQLQTLYG
-88 SSLEGLGKV
+88 SAIEGAGKV

-109 VIEKNEQEFQE
+109 VVEKNEQEFQE
-120 KAAGFTKLDDADSF
+120 KAAGFTRLDDAETF
-134 GDYLKFYAETLG
+134 GDYLKFYTETLG

-156 AGVGAGAAA
+156 AGAGAGAAA
-165 GSVIPGVGTF
+165 GSFLGPAGTF

-196 AQKEAMERG
+196 AQKEAIDRG
-205 LRTEMNEGAAFLY
+205 LRTEMDEGAAILY

-231 LLIGGILPKSFGTSG
+231 LLVGGIISKSFSTSG
-246 GLFTRAVKGVGIGGA
+246 GIFTRGTKGIGFGSVIESA
-261 VEVPTEIG
+261 TEVG
-269 QEIINRYQAGLP
+269 QEVINRYQAGLS
-281 IDDEEALK
+281 ITDEEALK
-289 VYKDVGIAAL
+289 VYTDVAIAAG
-299 LVGGTVRGGTNIIAG
+299 LVGGTVRGSTNIIAG
-314 DQRVRDKDKE
+314 DQRVRDKNKE
-324 EQEKIRQLQEDQEEA
+324 EEEKARQLQEDQEEA

-346 KQEINKSKAMIDE
+346 KQEVNKSKAMIDE

-391 LGAMAP
+391 LGVMAP
-397 PPDNNRLS
+397 PADNNRLS
-405 PEEEKMALLQ
+405 ADEEKMTLLQ

-426 VELSTLPLDEQVR
+426 VDLSTLPLDEQNR

-445 AQGVDTTTP
+445 TQGVDTTSP
-454 ASIDEIRRVL
+454 VSIDEIRRVL
-464 GEDVADREVRKQ
+464 GEEVADREVRKQ

-526 NRVPRQ
+526 KRVPRQ

-577 NDIRTLLD
+577 SDIRILLD
-585 GERTAKKKAENE
+585 GERTAKKKTENE

-620 RRAQQVEGNV
+620 RKAQQVEGNV

-652 TVTDLEKK
+652 TITDLEKK
-660 IETSPQGQAIPAT
+660 IETDPQGQAIPAT
-673 ERPKVLSSD
+673 ERPRVLSSD

-724 KAPVPEVDQVAIRE
+724 KAPVPEVDKVAIRE

-918 YSYYDRARSMY
+918 YSYFDRARSMY

-973 VGIVRGNNDVGISSV
+973 VGIVKGNNDVGISSV
-988 EDIFDNIRSGKV
+988 EDIFDNIRSGNIGARGIISSEK
-1000 GSRTRDLGNPEA
+1000 RPFQMILNRDFGDPEA
-1012 DVESEALAFSLKN
+1012 DVESESLSFSLKN

-1042 PHQLLIEGSGRPE
+1042 PHQLLIEGSGRSE

-1068 DRNNSSI
+1068 ERNNSSI

-1084 ATDSVQ
+1084 ATDSVE

-1122 AEKLKAL
+1122 AEKLKDL

-1144 KDLQG
+1144 KDLQN
-1149 IYTSTQGGATPR
+1149 IYSSGNATPR
-1161 MTLDMFIWGI
+1161 MTLDLFIWGI

-1181 ETAFIDII
+1181 ESAYIDII
-1189 DKAHPILEKAVREPL
+1189 DQAHPLLEKAAREPL

-1209 DRWMLEVSTAIP
+1209 DRWMLEVSTSIP

-1245 LVPNTNRTALDLV
+1245 MVPNTNRTTLDLV
-1258 HEQMTDPNVSAYEV
+1258 HEQMIDANVSASDI
-1272 RETFLSNTEGAGIDN
+1272 RETFLANTEGAGIDN

-1321 ANIYDGIGPNN
+1321 ANIYDGIGPNG
-1332 EGLNGIFRGPRGV
+1332 EGLNGIFRGPRGI

-1359 DKAYKLVGRPQD
+1359 DKAYELVGRSQD

-1412 TDTFSSGMTYMKGTN
+1412 TDTFSSNMTYMRGEN
-1427 ASVVEYPLSD
+1427 ATVVEYPLSD
-1437 GNVAYM
+1437 GDVVYM
-1443 TPQTFKDFTGVM
+1443 TPQTFKDFTNEM
-1455 SKDASRKNSKTGI
+1455 SNDAKKKNSKTGI
-1468 FKQGNFKVTS
+1468 FKQGNFKVSS
-1478 RADIPWYERVD
+1478 RADIPWFERVD
-1489 EIDRG
+1489 EVDRG

-1506 KADGS
+1506 KPNGS
-1511 VLTSDERARKS
+1511 VLRGDERTRKNKDAS
-1522 KNPTRGGKPSLDQK
+1522 RRGNSDLDRR
-1536 YSLGI
+1536 YSLGSEA
-1541 TDRSEQN
+1541 TASSRVTSADREGFIVAREEFGYRQDNPS
-1548 VSQRDGRMVVGG
+1548 VRDGDEEYITRKQRIAEERATENPDGAIG
-1560 TNFRGREVTPI
+1560 KLLTGPI
-1571 AQFGTED
+1571 TGVMGED
-1578 RPIYEISDP
+1578 FE
-1587 DAFTQMIQLAK
+1587 K
-1598 KDLMQLG
+1598 K
-1605 PQVTDYTEM
+1605 P
-1614 GDNYSGK
+1614 
-1621 RLFLFDDGFSGFAL
+1621 LFLRTSFLSTLTGANDEVRSGSDVRYQALRDKVSKEGFD
-1635 NGNDI
+1635 
-1640 ISVFSVPGKAPRR
+1640 P
-1653 AVANLMPVA
+1653 
-1662 VEQGGQ
+1662 EQGGSSVVVGVNHKGE
-1668 RLDAFNTF
+1668 AYIIEGNTRVAVGSEF
-1676 LPKVYSAVGFK
+1676 DVPSIRSAVRYWNGAEEVESDFSPDK
-1687 AVAKLPFN
+1687 IINFADTSVTKDIDPAVAK
-1695 REYAPEGWDFDYY
+1695 
-1708 SEYFPETNGE
+1708 
-1718 PEVIFMVYDPVNAS
+1718 
-1732 STTDVLIDDYDVGS
+1732 
-1746 DLQAKALEKTDTAE
+1746 
-1760 TEIESSIEPL
+1760 IESSIEPSD
-1770 PFTEE
+1770 FTEQQ
-1775 EAQIIEEVTA
+1775 AQTIEDLTA
-1785 DSQAIESISFSLG
+1785 DTQAVESTSFSLG
-1798 NIEPETIMKRPDL
+1798 NIEPKTIMKRPDL
-1811 DPDDIRSNAH
+1811 DPNDIKSNAH
-1821 GFINDRPVFLR
+1821 GFINKKPVFLR
-1832 AGENTQTSRTGIGT
+1832 AGENIQTSRTGVGT

-1867 KYPRPVQKAIIDV
+1867 KYPRPVQKAIIDI

-1895 VQLTTEMDN
+1895 VQITTEEDN

-1930 DRKNPKA
+1930 DRENPKA

-1963 LNPASLPDQIEQK
+1963 LNPASLPNQIEQK

-1994 IALPADRAQRAA
+1994 IALPADRAQKAA

-2015 SFLPVGR
+2015 SMLPVGR

-2079 VSNLQRISDSAAGGK
+2079 VSNLQRISDSAANGK
-2094 GFVSQAIESS
+2094 GFVTQAIESS
-2104 QNKVLALGDI
+2104 QNKILALGDI

-2131 KDSENNEGSGMSDRE
+2131 KDSNNPEGSGMSDRE

-2168 GTAIKGI
+2168 GTSIKSI
-2175 VEDTNKVRIDSG
+2175 VDDTNKVRIDSG

-2216 IGIGASLGGSFGA
+2216 IGLGASLGGSFGA

-2257 SVVRSEKNLVGQS
+2257 SIVRSEKNLVGQS

-2283 VYAKILDRVPT
+2283 IYAKILDRVPT
-2294 QRRTIMSDGKPVTR
+2294 QRRTIMSDGKPVTK

-2344 KGNSGLGSAS
+2344 KGSSGLSSAS

-2396 QQYEEQG
+2396 QQYEEKG

-2408 LKGVGP
+2408 LGGVGP

-2476 FGVVKQ
+2476 FGVVKK

-2490 LLQFMEDY
+2490 FLQFMEDY

-2573 KIWMGVIAAG
+2573 QIWMGVIAAG

-2655 LQGAGNSIV
+2655 LKGAGNSIV

-2754 VSPDVLEFWF
+2754 ISPDVLEFWF

-2807 VSDREDLSDYIE
+2807 VSDREDLSGYIE
-2819 KRDQIL
+2819 KRDKIL
-2825 VAFDELKAAGES
+2825 VALDELKAAGEA
-2837 GNAERL
+2837 GDAQRL
-2843 TKIRT
+2843 AKIRT
-2848 DYANEIKF
+2848 DYVNEIRF

-2867 RKIARQINNV
+2867 RKISRQINNV

-2888 QELLDK
+2888 KELLDK